1 MFLLHKAVR
10 QDQGHGFLRKT
21 KLGLLSGIVLTGA
34 FSSLFL
40 SGVVSADEQPN
51 TSTTSNIVQTPPS
64 APNNQFE
71 TETVHTVKETEQKAK
86 VEDVKALGVSVTQT
100 ETENVGK
107 AQTPSEV
114 EPLRTTAEEK
124 VDAQIRD
131 LESAKAEQEQ
141 VKADR
146 AKIDEF
152 KTTFINANY
161 IKVKAR
167 VISQVNSRDID
178 EDVSKEST
186 VSPITSSSG
195 EIRYLKANELDLTDT
210 QGLYSAVSKPT
221 TEEVTETFVK
231 MPTNLGVTNNYAT
244 NRINIGYPARIVE
257 LTPNTVYS
265 YTITPRSNSVLSSVY
280 GIGSIE
286 TTAKF
291 EYTLPE
297 ETKLYATFSS
307 KPVETHVI
315 IKNLTRR
322 AENHTDFIGYTRT
335 YTYKDK
341 QGNIIPIKDLYAKFL
356 DVQGFK
362 GKGVITSSDIPK
374 SKLSEFEL
382 RSVGADYTYRQETSL
397 LGENTISQKEY
408 IASKVVPNKRNQ
420 FTPRIV
426 YASNLQ
432 RVELTDTEKAINGVS
447 RTFHT
452 VTYTE
457 VQNKGLVT
465 QKFVNEQGVEIAPS
479 VKSELKEVGSDVS
492 LTHPT
497 DLDFENKR
505 YTFKEQ
511 DKQDI
516 TEIVKGET
524 VITYV
529 YKQKYENNLPPVET
543 ETKIPITTTYVED
556 KTIDYGTEIVES
568 NGSEGKI
575 VTTTPK
581 IVNELDGT
589 VTDGKPTEKETPM
602 VPKVVKV
609 GTKPKVVETPIEF
622 TTTYEADPTKEVGVT
637 EVKVAGVLGKT
648 ITTTTYTF
656 DPDTWRVT
664 VNPSTETREEPTNKV
679 VLVGTKPSVTTTP
692 IPIETE
698 VISDLD
704 LFEGEEIEVSK
715 GKEGLTTV
723 TVNHELDRA
732 TGKVTDLPP
741 VTTVTPMEKRI
752 VHVGT
757 KKRLANVITHYYKVG
772 TTEKI
777 HEDEIQRDLEVG
789 SPYKTGADFPE
800 VVEVSHT
807 NQTRTET
814 LTTTVYKLVE
824 TPNTATGILSREG
837 AEVVYYFKPVVTTE
851 VLQKNPT
858 DAPKVELEEY
868 TQPIG
873 TSGEPL
879 VNTEVEFSGGV
890 VPNYAPKVDLGEYTQ
905 PIGTSGEPETHSNST
920 YLKPLGTNGDPLVN
934 TEVEFTGGVT
944 PNEVPKLDV
953 PTYDNGTVP
962 NTSPIK
968 ELDEFKG
975 GVNPFD
981 APTLD
986 KPEFKGGVTPFD
998 APTLNKPEL
1007 KVPEKP
1013 QNAPKQPKTPTEG
1026 KTTPTLNEPL
1036 KEQKRASES
1045 KPTLPNT
1052 GTSESDLVISS
1063 LGVLGIL
1070 GLLGFS
1076 KWKKSSDLEN

>member
-1 MFLLHKAVR
+1 VFLLHKAVK
-10 QDQGHGFLRKT
+10 QEKGHGYLRKT
-21 KLGLLSGIVLTGA
+21 KLGLLSGIILTTALG
-34 FSSLFL
+34 SLFL
-40 SGVVSADEQPN
+40 NGIVSADEQPN
-51 TSTTSNIVQTPPS
+51 SSTPPNAAQTPPS
-64 APNNQFE
+64 
-71 TETVHTVKETEQKAK
+71 ETVVQSEYETSTTHTVKETELKAK
-86 VEDVKALGVSVTQT
+86 VEEVKALGVKVTET
-100 ETENVGK
+100 PTENVGV
-107 AQTPSEV
+107 ANSSSEV
-114 EPLRTTAEEK
+114 THLRTTAEEK
-124 VDAQIRD
+124 VDSQIRD

-146 AKIDEF
+146 TKIDEF
-152 KTTFINANY
+152 KNTLINANY

-167 VISQVNSRDID
+167 LVSQVNSRDID
-178 EDVSKEST
+178 EDVSKEAS

-195 EIRYLKANELDLTDT
+195 EIRYLKANELELTDS
-210 QGLYSAVSKPT
+210 QGLYNAVSKPT
-221 TEEVTETFVK
+221 TEEVTETFIKVPDRIGITDK
-231 MPTNLGVTNNYAT
+231 YAT
-244 NRINIGYPARIVE
+244 NRVNIGYPARIVE

-265 YTITPRSNSVLSSVY
+265 YTITPRSDSVLSSIY

-356 DVQGFK
+356 DIQGFK

-382 RSVGADYTYRQETSL
+382 RSAGADYTYRQETSL

-426 YASNLQ
+426 YASNIQ

-479 VKSELKEVGSDVS
+479 VKSELKEVGSEVS

-581 IVNELDGT
+581 IVNELDGI

-609 GTKPKVVETPIEF
+609 GTKPKVVET
-622 TTTYEADPTKEVGVT
+622 TTPYTTRYVEDNTKDKDYREVTRTG
-637 EVKVAGVLGKT
+637 KAGKT
-648 ITTTTYTF
+648 TTTTTYTLN
-656 DPDTWRVT
+656 PNTGAVT
-664 VNPSTETREEPTNKV
+664 SNEPTTITEEAV
-679 VLVGTKPSVTTTP
+679 EEVIIVGTKPTVVETTTP
-692 IPIETE
+692 YTTRYVEDNTKDKDYREVTRPGKAGKTTTTTTYTLDPNTGAVTPNEPTTITEEAVEE
-698 VISDLD
+698 VI
-704 LFEGEEIEVSK
+704 
-715 GKEGLTTV
+715 T
-723 TVNHELDRA
+723 
-732 TGKVTDLPP
+732 
-741 VTTVTPMEKRI
+741 
-752 VHVGT
+752 VGT
-757 KKRLANVITHYYKVG
+757 KPKV
-772 TTEKI
+772 E
-777 HEDEIQRDLEVG
+777 
-789 SPYKTGADFPE
+789 
-800 VVEVSHT
+800 
-807 NQTRTET
+807 
-814 LTTTVYKLVE
+814 
-824 TPNTATGILSREG
+824 
-837 AEVVYYFKPVVTTE
+837 
-851 VLQKNPT
+851 
-858 DAPKVELEEY
+858 APKVE
-868 TQPIG
+868 TPK
-873 TSGEPL
+873 
-879 VNTEVEFSGGV
+879 VETPKV
-890 VPNYAPKVDLGEYTQ
+890 ETPKVETPKVETPKVETPKVETPKVETPKVEAPKV
-905 PIGTSGEPETHSNST
+905 ETP
-920 YLKPLGTNGDPLVN
+920 K
-934 TEVEFTGGVT
+934 VET
-944 PNEVPKLDV
+944 PKVETPKVETPKVETPKVETPKVETPKVETPKVETPKVEVPK
-953 PTYDNGTVP
+953 
-962 NTSPIK
+962 S
-968 ELDEFKG
+968 
-975 GVNPFD
+975 
-981 APTLD
+981 
-986 KPEFKGGVTPFD
+986 
-998 APTLNKPEL
+998 
-1007 KVPEKP
+1007 
-1013 QNAPKQPKTPTEG
+1013 KTPTEQST
-1026 KTTPTLNEPL
+1026 KETSQIPTSVAS
-1036 KEQKRASES
+1036 KREE
-1045 KPTLPNT
+1045 LPNT
-1052 GTSESDLVISS
+1052 GTEDHANLV
-1063 LGVLGIL
+1063 VL
-1070 GLLGFS
+1070 GLLGVLSGFGFLAH
-1076 KWKKSSDLEN
+1076 KKKEVEK

>member
-1 MFLLHKAVR
+1 MFLLHKAVK
-10 QDQGHGFLRKT
+10 QEKGHGYLRKT
-21 KLGLLSGIVLTGA
+21 KLGLLSGIILTTALG
-34 FSSLFL
+34 SLFL
-40 SGVVSADEQPN
+40 NGIVSADEQPN
-51 TSTTSNIVQTPPS
+51 SSTPPNAAQTPPS
-64 APNNQFE
+64 
-71 TETVHTVKETEQKAK
+71 ETVVQSEYETSTTHTVKETELKAK
-86 VEDVKALGVSVTQT
+86 VEEVKALGVKVTET
-100 ETENVGK
+100 PTENVGV
-107 AQTPSEV
+107 ANSSSEV
-114 EPLRTTAEEK
+114 THLRATAEEK

-146 AKIDEF
+146 VKIDEF
-152 KTTFINANY
+152 KNTFINANY

-167 VISQVNSRDID
+167 LVSQVNSRDID
-178 EDVSKEST
+178 EDVSKEAS
-186 VSPITSSSG
+186 VSPITSSNG
-195 EIRYLKANELDLTDT
+195 ELHYLKANELELTDS
-210 QGLYSAVSKPT
+210 QGLYNAVSKPT
-221 TEEVTETFVK
+221 TEEVTETFIKVPARIGITDK
-231 MPTNLGVTNNYAT
+231 YAT
-244 NRINIGYPARIVE
+244 NRVNIGYPARIVE

-265 YTITPRSNSVLSSVY
+265 YTITPRSDSVLSSIY

-297 ETKLYATFSS
+297 KTKLYATFSS

-479 VKSELKEVGSDVS
+479 VKSELKEVGSEVS

-556 KTIDYGTEIVES
+556 KTIDYGKEIVES

-609 GTKPKVVETPIEF
+609 GTKPTVVET
-622 TTTYEADPTKEVGVT
+622 TTPYTTRYVEDNTKDKDYREVTRPG
-637 EVKVAGVLGKT
+637 KSGKT
-648 ITTTTYTF
+648 TTTTTYTLN
-656 DPDTWRVT
+656 PNTGAVT
-664 VNPSTETREEPTNKV
+664 SNEPTMITEEAV
-679 VLVGTKPSVTTTP
+679 EEVITVGTKPKVVETTTP
-692 IPIETE
+692 YTTRYVEDSTKDKDYREVTKPGKSGKTTTTTTYTLDPNTGAVTPNEPTTITEEAVEE
-698 VISDLD
+698 VI
-704 LFEGEEIEVSK
+704 
-715 GKEGLTTV
+715 T
-723 TVNHELDRA
+723 
-732 TGKVTDLPP
+732 
-741 VTTVTPMEKRI
+741 
-752 VHVGT
+752 VGT
-757 KKRLANVITHYYKVG
+757 KPKV
-772 TTEKI
+772 E
-777 HEDEIQRDLEVG
+777 
-789 SPYKTGADFPE
+789 
-800 VVEVSHT
+800 
-807 NQTRTET
+807 
-814 LTTTVYKLVE
+814 
-824 TPNTATGILSREG
+824 
-837 AEVVYYFKPVVTTE
+837 
-851 VLQKNPT
+851 
-858 DAPKVELEEY
+858 APKVE
-868 TQPIG
+868 TPK
-873 TSGEPL
+873 
-879 VNTEVEFSGGV
+879 VETPKV
-890 VPNYAPKVDLGEYTQ
+890 ETPKVETPKVETPKVETPKVETPKVETPKVETPKVEAPKVEA
-905 PIGTSGEPETHSNST
+905 P
-920 YLKPLGTNGDPLVN
+920 K
-934 TEVEFTGGVT
+934 VEAPKVEA
-944 PNEVPKLDV
+944 PKVEAPKIEVPK
-953 PTYDNGTVP
+953 
-962 NTSPIK
+962 S
-968 ELDEFKG
+968 
-975 GVNPFD
+975 
-981 APTLD
+981 
-986 KPEFKGGVTPFD
+986 
-998 APTLNKPEL
+998 
-1007 KVPEKP
+1007 
-1013 QNAPKQPKTPTEG
+1013 KTPTEQST
-1026 KTTPTLNEPL
+1026 KETSQIPTSVAS
-1036 KEQKRASES
+1036 KREE
-1045 KPTLPNT
+1045 LPNT
-1052 GTSESDLVISS
+1052 GTEDHANLV
-1063 LGVLGIL
+1063 VL
-1070 GLLGFS
+1070 GLLGVLSGFGFLAH
-1076 KWKKSSDLEN
+1076 KKKEVEK

>member
-1 MFLLHKAVR
+1 MFLLHKAVK
-10 QDQGHGFLRKT
+10 QEKGHGYLRKT
-21 KLGLLSGIVLTGA
+21 KLGLLSGIILTTALG
-34 FSSLFL
+34 SLFL
-40 SGVVSADEQPN
+40 NGIVSADEQPN
-51 TSTTSNIVQTPPS
+51 SSTPPNAAQTPPS
-64 APNNQFE
+64 
-71 TETVHTVKETEQKAK
+71 ETVVQSEYETSTTHTVKETELKAK
-86 VEDVKALGVSVTQT
+86 VEEVKASGVKVTET
-100 ETENVGK
+100 PTENVGV
-107 AQTPSEV
+107 ANSSSEV
-114 EPLRTTAEEK
+114 THLRATAEEK

-146 AKIDEF
+146 TKIDEF
-152 KTTFINANY
+152 KNTLINANY

-167 VISQVNSRDID
+167 LVSQVNSRDID
-178 EDVSKEST
+178 EDVSKEAS

-195 EIRYLKANELDLTDT
+195 EIRYLKANELELTDS
-210 QGLYSAVSKPT
+210 QGLYNAVSKPT
-221 TEEVTETFVK
+221 TEEVTETFIKVPDRIGITDK
-231 MPTNLGVTNNYAT
+231 YAT
-244 NRINIGYPARIVE
+244 NRVNIGYPARIVE

-265 YTITPRSNSVLSSVY
+265 YTITPRSDSVLSSIY

-382 RSVGADYTYRQETSL
+382 RSAGADYTYRQETSL

-426 YASNLQ
+426 YASNIQ

-479 VKSELKEVGSDVS
+479 VKSELKEVGSEVS

-581 IVNELDGT
+581 IVNELDGI
-589 VTDGKPTEKETPM
+589 VADGKPTEKETPM

-609 GTKPKVVETPIEF
+609 GTKPTVVET
-622 TTTYEADPTKEVGVT
+622 TTPYTTRYVEDNTKDKDYREVTRTG
-637 EVKVAGVLGKT
+637 KAGKT
-648 ITTTTYTF
+648 TTTTTYTLN
-656 DPDTWRVT
+656 PNTGAVT
-664 VNPSTETREEPTNKV
+664 SNEPTTITEEAV
-679 VLVGTKPSVTTTP
+679 EEVITVGTKP
-692 IPIETE
+692 
-698 VISDLD
+698 
-704 LFEGEEIEVSK
+704 
-715 GKEGLTTV
+715 
-723 TVNHELDRA
+723 
-732 TGKVTDLPP
+732 KV
-741 VTTVTPMEKRI
+741 E
-752 VHVGT
+752 
-757 KKRLANVITHYYKVG
+757 
-772 TTEKI
+772 
-777 HEDEIQRDLEVG
+777 
-789 SPYKTGADFPE
+789 
-800 VVEVSHT
+800 
-807 NQTRTET
+807 
-814 LTTTVYKLVE
+814 
-824 TPNTATGILSREG
+824 
-837 AEVVYYFKPVVTTE
+837 
-851 VLQKNPT
+851 
-858 DAPKVELEEY
+858 APKVE
-868 TQPIG
+868 T
-873 TSGEPL
+873 
-879 VNTEVEFSGGV
+879 
-890 VPNYAPKVDLGEYTQ
+890 PKV
-905 PIGTSGEPETHSNST
+905 ETP
-920 YLKPLGTNGDPLVN
+920 K
-934 TEVEFTGGVT
+934 VET
-944 PNEVPKLDV
+944 PKVETPKVEMPKVETPKVETPKVESPKVESPKVETPKVETPKVETPKVETPKVETPKVEVPK
-953 PTYDNGTVP
+953 
-962 NTSPIK
+962 S
-968 ELDEFKG
+968 
-975 GVNPFD
+975 
-981 APTLD
+981 
-986 KPEFKGGVTPFD
+986 
-998 APTLNKPEL
+998 
-1007 KVPEKP
+1007 
-1013 QNAPKQPKTPTEG
+1013 KTPTEQST
-1026 KTTPTLNEPL
+1026 KETSQIPTSVAS
-1036 KEQKRASES
+1036 KREE
-1045 KPTLPNT
+1045 LPNT
-1052 GTSESDLVISS
+1052 GTEDHANLV
-1063 LGVLGIL
+1063 VL
-1070 GLLGFS
+1070 GLLGVLSGFGFLAH
-1076 KWKKSSDLEN
+1076 KKKEVEK

>member
-1 MFLLHKAVR
+1 MFLLHKAVK
-10 QDQGHGFLRKT
+10 QEKGHGYLRKT
-21 KLGLLSGIVLTGA
+21 KLGLLSGIILTTALG
-34 FSSLFL
+34 SLCL
-40 SGVVSADEQPN
+40 NGIVSADEQPN
-51 TSTTSNIVQTPPS
+51 SSTPPNAAQTPPS
-64 APNNQFE
+64 
-71 TETVHTVKETEQKAK
+71 ETVVQSEYETSTTHTVKETELKAK
-86 VEDVKALGVSVTQT
+86 VEEVKALGVKVTET
-100 ETENVGK
+100 PTENVGV
-107 AQTPSEV
+107 ANSSSEV
-114 EPLRTTAEEK
+114 THLRTTAEEK
-124 VDAQIRD
+124 VDSQIRD

-146 AKIDEF
+146 TKIDEF
-152 KTTFINANY
+152 KNTLINANY

-167 VISQVNSRDID
+167 LVSQVNSRDID
-178 EDVSKEST
+178 EDVSKEAS

-195 EIRYLKANELDLTDT
+195 EIRYLKANELELTDS
-210 QGLYSAVSKPT
+210 QGLYNAVSKPT
-221 TEEVTETFVK
+221 TEEVTETFIKVPDRIGITDK
-231 MPTNLGVTNNYAT
+231 YAT
-244 NRINIGYPARIVE
+244 NRVNIGYPARIVE

-265 YTITPRSNSVLSSVY
+265 YTITPRSDSVLSSIY

-356 DVQGFK
+356 DVQGFQ

-382 RSVGADYTYRQETSL
+382 RSAGADYTYRQETSL

-426 YASNLQ
+426 YASNIQ

-479 VKSELKEVGSDVS
+479 VKSELKEVGSEVS

-556 KTIDYGTEIVES
+556 KTIDYGKEIVES

-609 GTKPKVVETPIEF
+609 GTKPTVVET
-622 TTTYEADPTKEVGVT
+622 TTPYTTRYVEDNTKDKDYREVTKSG
-637 EVKVAGVLGKT
+637 KAGKT
-648 ITTTTYTF
+648 TTTTTYTL
-656 DPDTWRVT
+656 DPNTGAVT
-664 VNPSTETREEPTNKV
+664 SNEPTTITEEAV
-679 VLVGTKPSVTTTP
+679 EEVITVGTKPTVVERSIPYTTRYVEDNTKDKDYREVTRPGKAGKTTTTTTYTLNPNTGAVTSNEPTMITEEAVEEVITVGTKPKVVETTTP
-692 IPIETE
+692 YTTRYVEDNTKDKDYREVTRPGKAGKTTTTTTYTLNPNTGAVTPNEPTTITEEAVEE
-698 VISDLD
+698 VI
-704 LFEGEEIEVSK
+704 
-715 GKEGLTTV
+715 T
-723 TVNHELDRA
+723 
-732 TGKVTDLPP
+732 
-741 VTTVTPMEKRI
+741 
-752 VHVGT
+752 VGT
-757 KKRLANVITHYYKVG
+757 KPKV
-772 TTEKI
+772 E
-777 HEDEIQRDLEVG
+777 
-789 SPYKTGADFPE
+789 
-800 VVEVSHT
+800 
-807 NQTRTET
+807 
-814 LTTTVYKLVE
+814 
-824 TPNTATGILSREG
+824 
-837 AEVVYYFKPVVTTE
+837 
-851 VLQKNPT
+851 
-858 DAPKVELEEY
+858 APKVE
-868 TQPIG
+868 T
-873 TSGEPL
+873 
-879 VNTEVEFSGGV
+879 
-890 VPNYAPKVDLGEYTQ
+890 PKV
-905 PIGTSGEPETHSNST
+905 ETP
-920 YLKPLGTNGDPLVN
+920 K
-934 TEVEFTGGVT
+934 VET
-944 PNEVPKLDV
+944 PKVETPKVETPKVETPKVETPKVETPKVETPKVETPKVETPKVETPKVETPKVETPKVETPKVEVPK
-953 PTYDNGTVP
+953 
-962 NTSPIK
+962 S
-968 ELDEFKG
+968 
-975 GVNPFD
+975 
-981 APTLD
+981 
-986 KPEFKGGVTPFD
+986 
-998 APTLNKPEL
+998 
-1007 KVPEKP
+1007 
-1013 QNAPKQPKTPTEG
+1013 KTPTEQST
-1026 KTTPTLNEPL
+1026 KETSQIPTSVVS
-1036 KEQKRASES
+1036 KREE
-1045 KPTLPNT
+1045 LPNT
-1052 GTSESDLVISS
+1052 GTEDHANLV
-1063 LGVLGIL
+1063 VL
-1070 GLLGFS
+1070 GLLGVLSGFGFLAH
-1076 KWKKSSDLEN
+1076 KKKEVEK

>member
-1 MFLLHKAVR
+1 MFLLHKAVK
-10 QDQGHGFLRKT
+10 QEKGHGYLRKT
-21 KLGLLSGIVLTGA
+21 KLGLLSGIILTTALG
-34 FSSLFL
+34 SLFL
-40 SGVVSADEQPN
+40 NGIVSADEQPN
-51 TSTTSNIVQTPPS
+51 SSTPPNAAQTPPS
-64 APNNQFE
+64 
-71 TETVHTVKETEQKAK
+71 ETVVQSEYETSTTHTVKETELKAK
-86 VEDVKALGVSVTQT
+86 VEEVKALGVKVTET
-100 ETENVGK
+100 PTENVGV
-107 AQTPSEV
+107 ANSSSEV
-114 EPLRTTAEEK
+114 THLRTTAEEK
-124 VDAQIRD
+124 VDSQIRD

-146 AKIDEF
+146 TKIDEF
-152 KTTFINANY
+152 KNTLINANY

-167 VISQVNSRDID
+167 LVSQVNSRDID
-178 EDVSKEST
+178 EDVSKEAS

-195 EIRYLKANELDLTDT
+195 EIRYLKANELELTDS
-210 QGLYSAVSKPT
+210 QGLYNAVSKPT
-221 TEEVTETFVK
+221 TEEVTETFIKVPDRIGITDK
-231 MPTNLGVTNNYAT
+231 YAT
-244 NRINIGYPARIVE
+244 NRVNIGYPARIVE

-265 YTITPRSNSVLSSVY
+265 YTITPRSDSVLSSIY

-356 DVQGFK
+356 DIQGFK

-382 RSVGADYTYRQETSL
+382 RSAGADYTYRQETSL

-426 YASNLQ
+426 YASNIQ

-479 VKSELKEVGSDVS
+479 VKSELKEVGSEVS

-589 VTDGKPTEKETPM
+589 VTDGKSTEKETPM

-609 GTKPKVVETPIEF
+609 GTKPTVVET
-622 TTTYEADPTKEVGVT
+622 TTPYTTRYVEDNTKDKDYREVTKSG
-637 EVKVAGVLGKT
+637 KAGKT
-648 ITTTTYTF
+648 TTTTTYTLN
-656 DPDTWRVT
+656 PNTGAVT
-664 VNPSTETREEPTNKV
+664 SNEPTMITEEAV
-679 VLVGTKPSVTTTP
+679 EEVITVGTKPTVVETTTP
-692 IPIETE
+692 YTTRYVEDNTKDKDYREVTRPGKSGKTTTTTTYTLDPNTGAVTPNEPTTITEEAVEE
-698 VISDLD
+698 VI
-704 LFEGEEIEVSK
+704 
-715 GKEGLTTV
+715 T
-723 TVNHELDRA
+723 
-732 TGKVTDLPP
+732 
-741 VTTVTPMEKRI
+741 
-752 VHVGT
+752 VGT
-757 KKRLANVITHYYKVG
+757 KPKV
-772 TTEKI
+772 E
-777 HEDEIQRDLEVG
+777 
-789 SPYKTGADFPE
+789 
-800 VVEVSHT
+800 
-807 NQTRTET
+807 
-814 LTTTVYKLVE
+814 
-824 TPNTATGILSREG
+824 
-837 AEVVYYFKPVVTTE
+837 
-851 VLQKNPT
+851 
-858 DAPKVELEEY
+858 APKVE
-868 TQPIG
+868 TPK
-873 TSGEPL
+873 
-879 VNTEVEFSGGV
+879 VETPKV
-890 VPNYAPKVDLGEYTQ
+890 ETPKVETPKVEAPK
-905 PIGTSGEPETHSNST
+905 I
-920 YLKPLGTNGDPLVN
+920 
-934 TEVEFTGGVT
+934 
-944 PNEVPKLDV
+944 EVPK
-953 PTYDNGTVP
+953 
-962 NTSPIK
+962 S
-968 ELDEFKG
+968 
-975 GVNPFD
+975 
-981 APTLD
+981 
-986 KPEFKGGVTPFD
+986 
-998 APTLNKPEL
+998 
-1007 KVPEKP
+1007 
-1013 QNAPKQPKTPTEG
+1013 KTPTEQST
-1026 KTTPTLNEPL
+1026 KETSQIPTSVAS
-1036 KEQKRASES
+1036 KREE
-1045 KPTLPNT
+1045 LPNT
-1052 GTSESDLVISS
+1052 GTEDHANLV
-1063 LGVLGIL
+1063 VL
-1070 GLLGFS
+1070 GLLGVLSGFGFLAH
-1076 KWKKSSDLEN
+1076 KKKEVEK

>member
-1 MFLLHKAVR
+1 MFLLHKAVK
-10 QDQGHGFLRKT
+10 QEKGHGYLRKT
-21 KLGLLSGIVLTGA
+21 KLGLLSGIILTTALG
-34 FSSLFL
+34 SLFL
-40 SGVVSADEQPN
+40 NGIVSADEQPN
-51 TSTTSNIVQTPPS
+51 SSTPPNAAQTPPS
-64 APNNQFE
+64 
-71 TETVHTVKETEQKAK
+71 ETVVQSEYETSTTHTVKETELKAK
-86 VEDVKALGVSVTQT
+86 VEEVKALGVKVTET
-100 ETENVGK
+100 PTENVGV
-107 AQTPSEV
+107 ANSSSEV
-114 EPLRTTAEEK
+114 THLRTTAEEK
-124 VDAQIRD
+124 VDSQIRD

-146 AKIDEF
+146 TKIDEF
-152 KTTFINANY
+152 KNTLINANY

-167 VISQVNSRDID
+167 LVSQVNSRDID
-178 EDVSKEST
+178 EDVSKEAS

-195 EIRYLKANELDLTDT
+195 EIRYLKANELELTDS
-210 QGLYSAVSKPT
+210 QGLYNAVSKPT
-221 TEEVTETFVK
+221 TEEVTETFIKVPDRIGITDK
-231 MPTNLGVTNNYAT
+231 YAT
-244 NRINIGYPARIVE
+244 NRVNIGYPARIVE

-265 YTITPRSNSVLSSVY
+265 YTITPRSDSVLSSIY

-356 DVQGFK
+356 DIQGFK

-382 RSVGADYTYRQETSL
+382 RSAGADYTYRQETSL

-426 YASNLQ
+426 YASNIQ

-479 VKSELKEVGSDVS
+479 VKSELKEVGSEVS

-589 VTDGKPTEKETPM
+589 VTDGKSTEKETPM

-609 GTKPKVVETPIEF
+609 GTKPTVVET
-622 TTTYEADPTKEVGVT
+622 TTPYTTRYVEDNTKDKDYREVT
-637 EVKVAGVLGKT
+637 KSGKT
-648 ITTTTYTF
+648 GKTTTTTTYTLN
-656 DPDTWRVT
+656 PNTGAVT
-664 VNPSTETREEPTNKV
+664 SNEPTMITEEAV
-679 VLVGTKPSVTTTP
+679 EEVITVGTKPTVVETTTP
-692 IPIETE
+692 YTTRYVEDNTKDKDYREVTKSGKSGKTTTTTTYTLNPNTGAVTSNEPTTITEEAVEE
-698 VISDLD
+698 VI
-704 LFEGEEIEVSK
+704 
-715 GKEGLTTV
+715 T
-723 TVNHELDRA
+723 
-732 TGKVTDLPP
+732 
-741 VTTVTPMEKRI
+741 
-752 VHVGT
+752 VGT
-757 KKRLANVITHYYKVG
+757 KPKVVETTTPYTTRYVEDNTKDKDYREVTRTGKAGKTTTTITYTLDPNTGAVTPNEPTTITEEAVEEVITVG
-772 TTEKI
+772 TK
-777 HEDEIQRDLEVG
+777 
-789 SPYKTGADFPE
+789 PK
-800 VVEVSHT
+800 VE
-807 NQTRTET
+807 
-814 LTTTVYKLVE
+814 
-824 TPNTATGILSREG
+824 
-837 AEVVYYFKPVVTTE
+837 
-851 VLQKNPT
+851 
-858 DAPKVELEEY
+858 APKVE
-868 TQPIG
+868 TPK
-873 TSGEPL
+873 
-879 VNTEVEFSGGV
+879 VETPKV
-890 VPNYAPKVDLGEYTQ
+890 ETPKVETPKVETPKVETPKVETPKVETPKVERPKVETPKVEAPKVEA
-905 PIGTSGEPETHSNST
+905 PKI
-920 YLKPLGTNGDPLVN
+920 
-934 TEVEFTGGVT
+934 
-944 PNEVPKLDV
+944 EVPK
-953 PTYDNGTVP
+953 
-962 NTSPIK
+962 S
-968 ELDEFKG
+968 
-975 GVNPFD
+975 
-981 APTLD
+981 
-986 KPEFKGGVTPFD
+986 
-998 APTLNKPEL
+998 
-1007 KVPEKP
+1007 
-1013 QNAPKQPKTPTEG
+1013 KTPTEQST
-1026 KTTPTLNEPL
+1026 KETSQIPTSVAS
-1036 KEQKRASES
+1036 KREE
-1045 KPTLPNT
+1045 LPNT
-1052 GTSESDLVISS
+1052 GTEDHDNLV
-1063 LGVLGIL
+1063 VL
-1070 GLLGFS
+1070 GLLGVLSGFGFLAH
-1076 KWKKSSDLEN
+1076 KKKEVEK

>member
-1 MFLLHKAVR
+1 MFLLHKAVK
-10 QDQGHGFLRKT
+10 QEKGHGYLRKT
-21 KLGLLSGIVLTGA
+21 KLGLLSGIILTTALG
-34 FSSLFL
+34 SLFL
-40 SGVVSADEQPN
+40 NGIVSADEQPN
-51 TSTTSNIVQTPPS
+51 SSTPPNAAQTPPS
-64 APNNQFE
+64 
-71 TETVHTVKETEQKAK
+71 ETVVQSEYETSTTHTVKETELKAK
-86 VEDVKALGVSVTQT
+86 VEEVKALGVKVTET
-100 ETENVGK
+100 PTENVGV
-107 AQTPSEV
+107 ANSSSEV
-114 EPLRTTAEEK
+114 THLRATAEEK

-146 AKIDEF
+146 VKIDEF
-152 KTTFINANY
+152 KNTFINANY

-167 VISQVNSRDID
+167 LVSQVNSRDID
-178 EDVSKEST
+178 EDVSKEAS
-186 VSPITSSSG
+186 VSPITSSNG
-195 EIRYLKANELDLTDT
+195 ELHYLKANELELTDS
-210 QGLYSAVSKPT
+210 QGLYNAVSKPT
-221 TEEVTETFVK
+221 TEEVTETFIKVPARIGITDK
-231 MPTNLGVTNNYAT
+231 YAT
-244 NRINIGYPARIVE
+244 NRVNIGYPARIVE

-265 YTITPRSNSVLSSVY
+265 YTITPRSDSVLSSIY
-280 GIGSIE
+280 GNGSID

-297 ETKLYATFSS
+297 KTKLYATFSS

-479 VKSELKEVGSDVS
+479 VKSELKEVGSEVS

-556 KTIDYGTEIVES
+556 KTIDYGKEIVES

-609 GTKPKVVETPIEF
+609 GTKPTVVET
-622 TTTYEADPTKEVGVT
+622 TTPYTTRYVEDNTKDKDYREVTRPG
-637 EVKVAGVLGKT
+637 KSGKT
-648 ITTTTYTF
+648 TTTTTYTLN
-656 DPDTWRVT
+656 PNTGAVT
-664 VNPSTETREEPTNKV
+664 SNEPTMITEEAV
-679 VLVGTKPSVTTTP
+679 EEVITVGTKPKVVETTTP
-692 IPIETE
+692 YTTRYVEDSTKDKDYREVTRPGKSGKTTTTTTYTLDPNTGAVTPNEPTTITEEAVEE
-698 VISDLD
+698 VI
-704 LFEGEEIEVSK
+704 
-715 GKEGLTTV
+715 T
-723 TVNHELDRA
+723 
-732 TGKVTDLPP
+732 
-741 VTTVTPMEKRI
+741 
-752 VHVGT
+752 VGT
-757 KKRLANVITHYYKVG
+757 KPKV
-772 TTEKI
+772 E
-777 HEDEIQRDLEVG
+777 
-789 SPYKTGADFPE
+789 
-800 VVEVSHT
+800 
-807 NQTRTET
+807 
-814 LTTTVYKLVE
+814 
-824 TPNTATGILSREG
+824 
-837 AEVVYYFKPVVTTE
+837 
-851 VLQKNPT
+851 
-858 DAPKVELEEY
+858 APKVE
-868 TQPIG
+868 TPK
-873 TSGEPL
+873 
-879 VNTEVEFSGGV
+879 VETPKV
-890 VPNYAPKVDLGEYTQ
+890 ETPKVETPKVETPKVEAPKV
-905 PIGTSGEPETHSNST
+905 ETP
-920 YLKPLGTNGDPLVN
+920 K
-934 TEVEFTGGVT
+934 VET
-944 PNEVPKLDV
+944 PKVEAPKVEAPKVEAPKVEAPKVEAPKIEVPK
-953 PTYDNGTVP
+953 
-962 NTSPIK
+962 S
-968 ELDEFKG
+968 
-975 GVNPFD
+975 
-981 APTLD
+981 
-986 KPEFKGGVTPFD
+986 
-998 APTLNKPEL
+998 
-1007 KVPEKP
+1007 
-1013 QNAPKQPKTPTEG
+1013 KTPTEQST
-1026 KTTPTLNEPL
+1026 KETSQIPTSVAS
-1036 KEQKRASES
+1036 KREE
-1045 KPTLPNT
+1045 LPNT
-1052 GTSESDLVISS
+1052 GTEDHANLV
-1063 LGVLGIL
+1063 VL
-1070 GLLGFS
+1070 GLLGVLSGFGFLAH
-1076 KWKKSSDLEN
+1076 KKKEVEK

>member
-1 MFLLHKAVR
+1 MFLLHKAVK
-10 QDQGHGFLRKT
+10 QEKGHGYLRKT
-21 KLGLLSGIVLTGA
+21 KLGLLSGIILTTALG
-34 FSSLFL
+34 SLFL
-40 SGVVSADEQPN
+40 NGIVSADEQPN
-51 TSTTSNIVQTPPS
+51 SSTPPNAAQTPPS
-64 APNNQFE
+64 
-71 TETVHTVKETEQKAK
+71 ETVVQSEYETSTTHTVKETELKAK
-86 VEDVKALGVSVTQT
+86 VEEVKALGVKVTET
-100 ETENVGK
+100 PTENVGV
-107 AQTPSEV
+107 ANSSSEV
-114 EPLRTTAEEK
+114 THLRTTAEEK

-146 AKIDEF
+146 TKIDEF
-152 KTTFINANY
+152 KNTLINANY

-167 VISQVNSRDID
+167 LVSQVNSRDID
-178 EDVSKEST
+178 EDVSKEAS

-195 EIRYLKANELDLTDT
+195 EIRYLKANELELTDS
-210 QGLYSAVSKPT
+210 QGLYNAVSKPT
-221 TEEVTETFVK
+221 TEEVTETFIKVPARIGITDK
-231 MPTNLGVTNNYAT
+231 YAT
-244 NRINIGYPARIVE
+244 NRVNIGYPARIVE

-265 YTITPRSNSVLSSVY
+265 YTITPRSDSVLSSIY

-297 ETKLYATFSS
+297 KTKLYATFSS

-479 VKSELKEVGSDVS
+479 VKSELKEVGSEVS

-556 KTIDYGTEIVES
+556 KTIDYGKEIVES

-609 GTKPKVVETPIEF
+609 GTKPTVVET
-622 TTTYEADPTKEVGVT
+622 TTPYTTRYVEDNTKDKDYREVTRPG
-637 EVKVAGVLGKT
+637 KSGKT
-648 ITTTTYTF
+648 TTTTTYTLN
-656 DPDTWRVT
+656 PNTGAVT
-664 VNPSTETREEPTNKV
+664 SNEPTMITEEAV
-679 VLVGTKPSVTTTP
+679 EEVITVGTKPKVVETTTP
-692 IPIETE
+692 YTTRYVEDSTKDKDYREVTRPGKSGKTTTTTTYTLDPNTGAVTPNEPTTITEEAVEE
-698 VISDLD
+698 VI
-704 LFEGEEIEVSK
+704 
-715 GKEGLTTV
+715 T
-723 TVNHELDRA
+723 
-732 TGKVTDLPP
+732 
-741 VTTVTPMEKRI
+741 
-752 VHVGT
+752 VGT
-757 KKRLANVITHYYKVG
+757 KPKV
-772 TTEKI
+772 E
-777 HEDEIQRDLEVG
+777 
-789 SPYKTGADFPE
+789 
-800 VVEVSHT
+800 
-807 NQTRTET
+807 
-814 LTTTVYKLVE
+814 
-824 TPNTATGILSREG
+824 
-837 AEVVYYFKPVVTTE
+837 
-851 VLQKNPT
+851 
-858 DAPKVELEEY
+858 APKVE
-868 TQPIG
+868 TPK
-873 TSGEPL
+873 
-879 VNTEVEFSGGV
+879 VETPKV
-890 VPNYAPKVDLGEYTQ
+890 ETPKVETPKVETPKVETPKVETPKVETPKVETPKVEAPKVEA
-905 PIGTSGEPETHSNST
+905 P
-920 YLKPLGTNGDPLVN
+920 K
-934 TEVEFTGGVT
+934 VEAPKVEA
-944 PNEVPKLDV
+944 PKVEAPKIEVPK
-953 PTYDNGTVP
+953 
-962 NTSPIK
+962 S
-968 ELDEFKG
+968 
-975 GVNPFD
+975 
-981 APTLD
+981 
-986 KPEFKGGVTPFD
+986 
-998 APTLNKPEL
+998 
-1007 KVPEKP
+1007 
-1013 QNAPKQPKTPTEG
+1013 KTPTEQST
-1026 KTTPTLNEPL
+1026 KETSQIPTSVAS
-1036 KEQKRASES
+1036 KREE
-1045 KPTLPNT
+1045 LPNT
-1052 GTSESDLVISS
+1052 GTEDHANLV
-1063 LGVLGIL
+1063 VL
-1070 GLLGFS
+1070 GLLGVLSGFGFLAH
-1076 KWKKSSDLEN
+1076 KKKEVEK

>member
-1 MFLLHKAVR
+1 MFLLHKAVK
-10 QDQGHGFLRKT
+10 QEKGHGYLRKT
-21 KLGLLSGIVLTGA
+21 KLGLLSGIILTTALG
-34 FSSLFL
+34 SLCL
-40 SGVVSADEQPN
+40 NGIVSADEQPN
-51 TSTTSNIVQTPPS
+51 SSTPPNAAQTPPS
-64 APNNQFE
+64 
-71 TETVHTVKETEQKAK
+71 ETVVQSEYETSTTHTVKETELKAK
-86 VEDVKALGVSVTQT
+86 VEEVKALGVKVTET
-100 ETENVGK
+100 PTENVGV
-107 AQTPSEV
+107 ANSSSEV
-114 EPLRTTAEEK
+114 THLRTTAEEK
-124 VDAQIRD
+124 VDSQIRD

-146 AKIDEF
+146 TKIDEF
-152 KTTFINANY
+152 KNTLINANY

-167 VISQVNSRDID
+167 LVSQVNSRDID
-178 EDVSKEST
+178 EDVSKEAS

-195 EIRYLKANELDLTDT
+195 EIRYLKANELELTDS
-210 QGLYSAVSKPT
+210 QGLYNAVSKPT
-221 TEEVTETFVK
+221 TEEVTETFIKVPDRIGITDK
-231 MPTNLGVTNNYAT
+231 YAT
-244 NRINIGYPARIVE
+244 NRVNIGYPARIVE

-265 YTITPRSNSVLSSVY
+265 YTITPRSDSVLSSIY

-356 DVQGFK
+356 DVQGFQ

-382 RSVGADYTYRQETSL
+382 RSAGADYTYRQETSL

-426 YASNLQ
+426 YASNIQ

-479 VKSELKEVGSDVS
+479 VKSELKEVGSEVS

-556 KTIDYGTEIVES
+556 KTIDYGKEIVES

-609 GTKPKVVETPIEF
+609 GTKPTVVET
-622 TTTYEADPTKEVGVT
+622 TTPYTTRYVEDNTKDKDYREVTRTG
-637 EVKVAGVLGKT
+637 KAGK
-648 ITTTTYTF
+648 TTTTITYTL
-656 DPDTWRVT
+656 DPNTGAVT
-664 VNPSTETREEPTNKV
+664 PNEPTTITEEAV
-679 VLVGTKPSVTTTP
+679 EEVITVGTKP
-692 IPIETE
+692 
-698 VISDLD
+698 
-704 LFEGEEIEVSK
+704 
-715 GKEGLTTV
+715 
-723 TVNHELDRA
+723 
-732 TGKVTDLPP
+732 KV
-741 VTTVTPMEKRI
+741 E
-752 VHVGT
+752 
-757 KKRLANVITHYYKVG
+757 
-772 TTEKI
+772 
-777 HEDEIQRDLEVG
+777 
-789 SPYKTGADFPE
+789 
-800 VVEVSHT
+800 
-807 NQTRTET
+807 
-814 LTTTVYKLVE
+814 
-824 TPNTATGILSREG
+824 
-837 AEVVYYFKPVVTTE
+837 
-851 VLQKNPT
+851 
-858 DAPKVELEEY
+858 APKVE
-868 TQPIG
+868 TPK
-873 TSGEPL
+873 
-879 VNTEVEFSGGV
+879 VETPKV
-890 VPNYAPKVDLGEYTQ
+890 ETPKVETPKVETPKVETPKVETPKVETPKVEAPKV
-905 PIGTSGEPETHSNST
+905 ETP
-920 YLKPLGTNGDPLVN
+920 K
-934 TEVEFTGGVT
+934 VET
-944 PNEVPKLDV
+944 PKVETPKVKTPKVETPKVETPKVETPKVETPKVETPKVEAPKVETPKVETPKVETPKLETPKVEVPK
-953 PTYDNGTVP
+953 
-962 NTSPIK
+962 S
-968 ELDEFKG
+968 
-975 GVNPFD
+975 
-981 APTLD
+981 
-986 KPEFKGGVTPFD
+986 
-998 APTLNKPEL
+998 
-1007 KVPEKP
+1007 
-1013 QNAPKQPKTPTEG
+1013 KTPTEQST
-1026 KTTPTLNEPL
+1026 KETSQIPTSVAS
-1036 KEQKRASES
+1036 KREE
-1045 KPTLPNT
+1045 LPNT
-1052 GTSESDLVISS
+1052 GTEDHANLV
-1063 LGVLGIL
+1063 VL
-1070 GLLGFS
+1070 GLLGVLSGFGFLAH
-1076 KWKKSSDLEN
+1076 KKKEVEK

>member
-1 MFLLHKAVR
+1 MFLLHKAVK
-10 QDQGHGFLRKT
+10 QEKGHGYLRKT
-21 KLGLLSGIVLTGA
+21 KLGLLSGIILTTALG
-34 FSSLFL
+34 SLFL
-40 SGVVSADEQPN
+40 NGIVSADEQPN
-51 TSTTSNIVQTPPS
+51 SSTPPNAAQTPPS
-64 APNNQFE
+64 
-71 TETVHTVKETEQKAK
+71 ETVVQSEYETSTTHTVKETELKAK
-86 VEDVKALGVSVTQT
+86 VEEVKALGVKVTET
-100 ETENVGK
+100 PTENVGV
-107 AQTPSEV
+107 ANSSSEV
-114 EPLRTTAEEK
+114 THLRTTAEEK
-124 VDAQIRD
+124 VDSQIRD

-146 AKIDEF
+146 TKIDEF
-152 KTTFINANY
+152 KNTLINANY

-167 VISQVNSRDID
+167 LVSQVNSRDID
-178 EDVSKEST
+178 EDVSKEAS

-195 EIRYLKANELDLTDT
+195 EIRYLKANELELTDS
-210 QGLYSAVSKPT
+210 QGLYNAVSKPT
-221 TEEVTETFVK
+221 TEEVTETFIKVPDRIGITDK
-231 MPTNLGVTNNYAT
+231 YAT
-244 NRINIGYPARIVE
+244 NRVNIGYPARIVE

-265 YTITPRSNSVLSSVY
+265 YTITPRSDSVLSSIY

-356 DVQGFK
+356 DIQGFK

-382 RSVGADYTYRQETSL
+382 RSAGADYTYRQETSL

-426 YASNLQ
+426 YASNIQ

-479 VKSELKEVGSDVS
+479 VKSELKEVGSEVS

-589 VTDGKPTEKETPM
+589 VTDGKSTEKETPM

-609 GTKPKVVETPIEF
+609 GTKPTVVET
-622 TTTYEADPTKEVGVT
+622 TTPYTTRYVEDNTKDKDYREVTKSG
-637 EVKVAGVLGKT
+637 KAGKT
-648 ITTTTYTF
+648 TTTTTYTLN
-656 DPDTWRVT
+656 PNTGAVT
-664 VNPSTETREEPTNKV
+664 SNEPTMITEEAV
-679 VLVGTKPSVTTTP
+679 EEVITVGTKPTVVETTTP
-692 IPIETE
+692 YTTRYVEDNTKDKDYREVTRPGKSGKTTTTTTYTLDPNTGAVTPNEPTTITEEAVEE
-698 VISDLD
+698 VI
-704 LFEGEEIEVSK
+704 
-715 GKEGLTTV
+715 T
-723 TVNHELDRA
+723 
-732 TGKVTDLPP
+732 
-741 VTTVTPMEKRI
+741 
-752 VHVGT
+752 VGT
-757 KKRLANVITHYYKVG
+757 KPKV
-772 TTEKI
+772 E
-777 HEDEIQRDLEVG
+777 
-789 SPYKTGADFPE
+789 
-800 VVEVSHT
+800 
-807 NQTRTET
+807 
-814 LTTTVYKLVE
+814 
-824 TPNTATGILSREG
+824 
-837 AEVVYYFKPVVTTE
+837 
-851 VLQKNPT
+851 
-858 DAPKVELEEY
+858 APKVE
-868 TQPIG
+868 T
-873 TSGEPL
+873 
-879 VNTEVEFSGGV
+879 
-890 VPNYAPKVDLGEYTQ
+890 PKV
-905 PIGTSGEPETHSNST
+905 ETP
-920 YLKPLGTNGDPLVN
+920 K
-934 TEVEFTGGVT
+934 VET
-944 PNEVPKLDV
+944 PKVETPKVETPKVETPKVETPKVETPKVETPKVETPKVETPKVEVPK
-953 PTYDNGTVP
+953 
-962 NTSPIK
+962 S
-968 ELDEFKG
+968 
-975 GVNPFD
+975 
-981 APTLD
+981 
-986 KPEFKGGVTPFD
+986 
-998 APTLNKPEL
+998 
-1007 KVPEKP
+1007 
-1013 QNAPKQPKTPTEG
+1013 KTPTEQST
-1026 KTTPTLNEPL
+1026 KETSQIPTSVAS
-1036 KEQKRASES
+1036 KREE
-1045 KPTLPNT
+1045 LPNT
-1052 GTSESDLVISS
+1052 GTEDHANLV
-1063 LGVLGIL
+1063 VL
-1070 GLLGFS
+1070 GLLGVLSGFGFLAH
-1076 KWKKSSDLEN
+1076 KKKEVEK

>member
-1 MFLLHKAVR
+1 MFLLHKAVK
-10 QDQGHGFLRKT
+10 QEKGHGYLRKT
-21 KLGLLSGIVLTGA
+21 KLGLLSGIILTTALG
-34 FSSLFL
+34 SLFL
-40 SGVVSADEQPN
+40 NGIVSADEQPN
-51 TSTTSNIVQTPPS
+51 SSTPPNAAQTPPS
-64 APNNQFE
+64 
-71 TETVHTVKETEQKAK
+71 ETVVQSEYETSTTHTVKETELKAK
-86 VEDVKALGVSVTQT
+86 VEEVKALGVKVTET
-100 ETENVGK
+100 PTENVGV
-107 AQTPSEV
+107 ANSSSEV
-114 EPLRTTAEEK
+114 THLRTTAEEK
-124 VDAQIRD
+124 VDSQIRD

-146 AKIDEF
+146 TKIDEF
-152 KTTFINANY
+152 KNTLINANY

-167 VISQVNSRDID
+167 LVSQVNSRDID
-178 EDVSKEST
+178 EDVSKEAS

-195 EIRYLKANELDLTDT
+195 EIRYLKANELELTDS
-210 QGLYSAVSKPT
+210 QGLYNAVSKPT
-221 TEEVTETFVK
+221 TEEVTETFIKVPDRIGITDK
-231 MPTNLGVTNNYAT
+231 YAT
-244 NRINIGYPARIVE
+244 NRVNIGYPARIVE

-265 YTITPRSNSVLSSVY
+265 YTITPRSDSVLSSIY

-356 DVQGFK
+356 DIQGFK

-382 RSVGADYTYRQETSL
+382 RSAGADYTYRQETSL

-426 YASNLQ
+426 YASNIQ

-479 VKSELKEVGSDVS
+479 VKSELKEVGSEVS

-556 KTIDYGTEIVES
+556 KTIDYGKEIVES

-589 VTDGKPTEKETPM
+589 VTDGKSTEKETPM

-609 GTKPKVVETPIEF
+609 GTKPTVVET
-622 TTTYEADPTKEVGVT
+622 TTPYTTRYVEDNTKDKDYREVTKSG
-637 EVKVAGVLGKT
+637 KAGKT
-648 ITTTTYTF
+648 TTTTTYTLN
-656 DPDTWRVT
+656 PNTGAVT
-664 VNPSTETREEPTNKV
+664 SNEPTMITEEAV
-679 VLVGTKPSVTTTP
+679 EEVITVGTKPTVVETTTP
-692 IPIETE
+692 YTTRYVEDNTKDKDYREVTRPGKSGKTTTTTTYTLDPNTGAVTPNEPTTITEEAVEE
-698 VISDLD
+698 VI
-704 LFEGEEIEVSK
+704 
-715 GKEGLTTV
+715 T
-723 TVNHELDRA
+723 
-732 TGKVTDLPP
+732 
-741 VTTVTPMEKRI
+741 
-752 VHVGT
+752 VGT
-757 KKRLANVITHYYKVG
+757 KPKV
-772 TTEKI
+772 E
-777 HEDEIQRDLEVG
+777 
-789 SPYKTGADFPE
+789 
-800 VVEVSHT
+800 
-807 NQTRTET
+807 
-814 LTTTVYKLVE
+814 
-824 TPNTATGILSREG
+824 
-837 AEVVYYFKPVVTTE
+837 
-851 VLQKNPT
+851 
-858 DAPKVELEEY
+858 APKVE
-868 TQPIG
+868 TPK
-873 TSGEPL
+873 
-879 VNTEVEFSGGV
+879 VETPKV
-890 VPNYAPKVDLGEYTQ
+890 ETPKVETPKVETPKVETPKVETPKVETPKVEAPKVEA
-905 PIGTSGEPETHSNST
+905 PKVETP
-920 YLKPLGTNGDPLVN
+920 K
-934 TEVEFTGGVT
+934 VET
-944 PNEVPKLDV
+944 PKVEAPKVEAPKVEAPKVEAPKVEAPKIEVPK
-953 PTYDNGTVP
+953 
-962 NTSPIK
+962 S
-968 ELDEFKG
+968 
-975 GVNPFD
+975 
-981 APTLD
+981 
-986 KPEFKGGVTPFD
+986 
-998 APTLNKPEL
+998 
-1007 KVPEKP
+1007 
-1013 QNAPKQPKTPTEG
+1013 KTPTEQST
-1026 KTTPTLNEPL
+1026 KETSQIPTSVAS
-1036 KEQKRASES
+1036 KREE
-1045 KPTLPNT
+1045 LPNT
-1052 GTSESDLVISS
+1052 GTEDHANLV
-1063 LGVLGIL
+1063 VL
-1070 GLLGFS
+1070 GLLGVLSGFGFLAH
-1076 KWKKSSDLEN
+1076 KKKEVEK

>member
-1 MFLLHKAVR
+1 MHKAVK
-10 QDQGHGFLRKT
+10 QEKGHGYLRKT
-21 KLGLLSGIVLTGA
+21 KLGLLSGIILTTALG
-34 FSSLFL
+34 SLFL
-40 SGVVSADEQPN
+40 NGIVSADEQPN
-51 TSTTSNIVQTPPS
+51 SSTPPNAAQTPPS
-64 APNNQFE
+64 
-71 TETVHTVKETEQKAK
+71 ETVVQSEYETSTTHTVKETELKAK
-86 VEDVKALGVSVTQT
+86 VEEVKALGVKVTET
-100 ETENVGK
+100 PTENVGV
-107 AQTPSEV
+107 ANSSSEV
-114 EPLRTTAEEK
+114 THLRTTAEEK
-124 VDAQIRD
+124 VDSQIRD

-146 AKIDEF
+146 TKIDEF
-152 KTTFINANY
+152 KNTLINANY

-167 VISQVNSRDID
+167 LVSQVNSRDID
-178 EDVSKEST
+178 EDVSKEAS

-195 EIRYLKANELDLTDT
+195 EIRYLKANELELTDS
-210 QGLYSAVSKPT
+210 QGLYNAVSKPT
-221 TEEVTETFVK
+221 TEEVTETFIKVPDRIGITDK
-231 MPTNLGVTNNYAT
+231 YAT
-244 NRINIGYPARIVE
+244 NRVNIGYPARIVE

-265 YTITPRSNSVLSSVY
+265 YTITPRSDSVLSSIY

-356 DVQGFK
+356 DIQGFK

-382 RSVGADYTYRQETSL
+382 RSAGADYTYRQETSL

-426 YASNLQ
+426 YASNIQ

-479 VKSELKEVGSDVS
+479 VKSELKEVGSEVS

-589 VTDGKPTEKETPM
+589 VTDGKSTEKETPM

-609 GTKPKVVETPIEF
+609 GTKPTVVET
-622 TTTYEADPTKEVGVT
+622 TTPYTTRYVEDNTKDKDYREVTKSG
-637 EVKVAGVLGKT
+637 KAGKT
-648 ITTTTYTF
+648 TTTTTYTLN
-656 DPDTWRVT
+656 PNTGAVT
-664 VNPSTETREEPTNKV
+664 SNEPTMITEEAV
-679 VLVGTKPSVTTTP
+679 EEVITVGTKPTVVETTTP
-692 IPIETE
+692 YTTRYVEDNTKDKDYREVTKSGKSGKTTTTTTYTLNPNTGAVTSNEPTTITEEAVEE
-698 VISDLD
+698 VI
-704 LFEGEEIEVSK
+704 
-715 GKEGLTTV
+715 T
-723 TVNHELDRA
+723 
-732 TGKVTDLPP
+732 
-741 VTTVTPMEKRI
+741 
-752 VHVGT
+752 VGT
-757 KKRLANVITHYYKVG
+757 KPTVVETTTPYTTRYVEDNTKDKDYREVTRPGKSGKTTTTTTYTLDPNTGAVTPNEPTTITEEAVEEVITVG
-772 TTEKI
+772 TK
-777 HEDEIQRDLEVG
+777 
-789 SPYKTGADFPE
+789 PK
-800 VVEVSHT
+800 VE
-807 NQTRTET
+807 
-814 LTTTVYKLVE
+814 
-824 TPNTATGILSREG
+824 
-837 AEVVYYFKPVVTTE
+837 
-851 VLQKNPT
+851 
-858 DAPKVELEEY
+858 APKVE
-868 TQPIG
+868 T
-873 TSGEPL
+873 
-879 VNTEVEFSGGV
+879 
-890 VPNYAPKVDLGEYTQ
+890 PKV
-905 PIGTSGEPETHSNST
+905 ETP
-920 YLKPLGTNGDPLVN
+920 K
-934 TEVEFTGGVT
+934 VET
-944 PNEVPKLDV
+944 PKVETPKVETPKVETPKVETPKVETPKVETPKVETPKVETPKVETPKVEVPK
-953 PTYDNGTVP
+953 
-962 NTSPIK
+962 S
-968 ELDEFKG
+968 
-975 GVNPFD
+975 
-981 APTLD
+981 
-986 KPEFKGGVTPFD
+986 
-998 APTLNKPEL
+998 
-1007 KVPEKP
+1007 
-1013 QNAPKQPKTPTEG
+1013 KTPTEQST
-1026 KTTPTLNEPL
+1026 KETSQIPTSVAS
-1036 KEQKRASES
+1036 KREE
-1045 KPTLPNT
+1045 LPNT
-1052 GTSESDLVISS
+1052 GTEDHANLV
-1063 LGVLGIL
+1063 VL
-1070 GLLGFS
+1070 GLLGVLSGFGFLAH
-1076 KWKKSSDLEN
+1076 KKKEVEK

>member
-1 MFLLHKAVR
+1 MFLLHKAVK
-10 QDQGHGFLRKT
+10 QEKGHGYLRKT
-21 KLGLLSGIVLTGA
+21 KLGLLSGIILTTALG
-34 FSSLFL
+34 SLFL
-40 SGVVSADEQPN
+40 NGIVSADEQPN
-51 TSTTSNIVQTPPS
+51 SSTPPNAAQTPPS
-64 APNNQFE
+64 
-71 TETVHTVKETEQKAK
+71 ETVVQSEYETSTTHTVKETELKAK
-86 VEDVKALGVSVTQT
+86 VEEVKALGVKVTET
-100 ETENVGK
+100 PTENVGV
-107 AQTPSEV
+107 ANSSSEV
-114 EPLRTTAEEK
+114 THLRATAEEK

-146 AKIDEF
+146 TKIDEF
-152 KTTFINANY
+152 KNTLINANY

-167 VISQVNSRDID
+167 LVSQVNSRDID
-178 EDVSKEST
+178 EDVSKEAS

-195 EIRYLKANELDLTDT
+195 EIRYLKANELELTDS
-210 QGLYSAVSKPT
+210 QGLYNAVSKPT
-221 TEEVTETFVK
+221 TEEVTETFIKVPARIGITDK
-231 MPTNLGVTNNYAT
+231 YAT
-244 NRINIGYPARIVE
+244 NRVNIGYPARIVE

-265 YTITPRSNSVLSSVY
+265 YTITPRSDSVLSSIY

-479 VKSELKEVGSDVS
+479 VKSELKEVGSEVS

-581 IVNELDGT
+581 IVNELDGI
-589 VTDGKPTEKETPM
+589 VADGKPTEKETPM

-609 GTKPKVVETPIEF
+609 GTKPTVVET
-622 TTTYEADPTKEVGVT
+622 TTPYTTRYVEDSTKDKDYREVTRPG
-637 EVKVAGVLGKT
+637 KSGKT
-648 ITTTTYTF
+648 TTTTTYTL
-656 DPDTWRVT
+656 DPNTGAVT
-664 VNPSTETREEPTNKV
+664 PNEPTTITEEAV
-679 VLVGTKPSVTTTP
+679 EEVITVGTKP
-692 IPIETE
+692 
-698 VISDLD
+698 
-704 LFEGEEIEVSK
+704 
-715 GKEGLTTV
+715 
-723 TVNHELDRA
+723 
-732 TGKVTDLPP
+732 KV
-741 VTTVTPMEKRI
+741 E
-752 VHVGT
+752 
-757 KKRLANVITHYYKVG
+757 
-772 TTEKI
+772 
-777 HEDEIQRDLEVG
+777 
-789 SPYKTGADFPE
+789 
-800 VVEVSHT
+800 
-807 NQTRTET
+807 
-814 LTTTVYKLVE
+814 
-824 TPNTATGILSREG
+824 
-837 AEVVYYFKPVVTTE
+837 
-851 VLQKNPT
+851 
-858 DAPKVELEEY
+858 APKVE
-868 TQPIG
+868 T
-873 TSGEPL
+873 
-879 VNTEVEFSGGV
+879 
-890 VPNYAPKVDLGEYTQ
+890 PKV
-905 PIGTSGEPETHSNST
+905 ETP
-920 YLKPLGTNGDPLVN
+920 K
-934 TEVEFTGGVT
+934 VET
-944 PNEVPKLDV
+944 PKVETPKVETPKVEVPK
-953 PTYDNGTVP
+953 
-962 NTSPIK
+962 S
-968 ELDEFKG
+968 
-975 GVNPFD
+975 
-981 APTLD
+981 
-986 KPEFKGGVTPFD
+986 
-998 APTLNKPEL
+998 
-1007 KVPEKP
+1007 
-1013 QNAPKQPKTPTEG
+1013 KTPTEQST
-1026 KTTPTLNEPL
+1026 KETSQIPTSVAS
-1036 KEQKRASES
+1036 KREE
-1045 KPTLPNT
+1045 LPNT
-1052 GTSESDLVISS
+1052 GTEDHANLV
-1063 LGVLGIL
+1063 VL
-1070 GLLGFS
+1070 GLLGVLSGFGFLAH
-1076 KWKKSSDLEN
+1076 KKKEVEK

>member
-1 MFLLHKAVR
+1 MFLLHKAVK
-10 QDQGHGFLRKT
+10 QEKGHGYLRKT
-21 KLGLLSGIVLTGA
+21 KLGLLSGIILTTALG
-34 FSSLFL
+34 SLFL
-40 SGVVSADEQPN
+40 NGIVSADEQPN
-51 TSTTSNIVQTPPS
+51 SSTPPNAAQTPPS
-64 APNNQFE
+64 
-71 TETVHTVKETEQKAK
+71 ETVVQSEYETSTTHTVKETELKAK
-86 VEDVKALGVSVTQT
+86 VEEVKALGVKVTET
-100 ETENVGK
+100 PTENVGV
-107 AQTPSEV
+107 ANSSSEV
-114 EPLRTTAEEK
+114 THLRTTAEEK

-146 AKIDEF
+146 TKIDEF
-152 KTTFINANY
+152 KNTLINANY

-167 VISQVNSRDID
+167 LVSQVNSRDID
-178 EDVSKEST
+178 EDVSKEAS

-195 EIRYLKANELDLTDT
+195 EIRYLKANELELTDS
-210 QGLYSAVSKPT
+210 QGLYNAVSKPT
-221 TEEVTETFVK
+221 TEEVTETFIKVPDRIGITDK
-231 MPTNLGVTNNYAT
+231 YAT
-244 NRINIGYPARIVE
+244 NRVNIGYPARIVE

-265 YTITPRSNSVLSSVY
+265 YTITPRSDSVLSSIY

-356 DVQGFK
+356 DIQGFK

-382 RSVGADYTYRQETSL
+382 RSAGADYTYRQETSL

-426 YASNLQ
+426 YASNIQ

-479 VKSELKEVGSDVS
+479 VKSELKEVGSEVS

-589 VTDGKPTEKETPM
+589 VTDGKSTEKETPM

-609 GTKPKVVETPIEF
+609 GTKPTVVET
-622 TTTYEADPTKEVGVT
+622 TTPYTTRYVEDNTKDKDYREVTKSG
-637 EVKVAGVLGKT
+637 KAGKT
-648 ITTTTYTF
+648 TTTTTYTLN
-656 DPDTWRVT
+656 PNTGAVT
-664 VNPSTETREEPTNKV
+664 SNEPTMITEEAV
-679 VLVGTKPSVTTTP
+679 EEVITVGTKPTVVETTTP
-692 IPIETE
+692 YTTRYVEDNTKDKDYREVTKSGKSGKTTTTTTYTLNPNTGAVTSNEPTTITEEAVEE
-698 VISDLD
+698 VI
-704 LFEGEEIEVSK
+704 
-715 GKEGLTTV
+715 T
-723 TVNHELDRA
+723 
-732 TGKVTDLPP
+732 
-741 VTTVTPMEKRI
+741 
-752 VHVGT
+752 VGT
-757 KKRLANVITHYYKVG
+757 KPTVVETTTPYTTRYVEDNTKDKDYREVTRPGKSGKTTTTTTYTLDPNTGAVTPNEPTTITEEAVEEVITVG
-772 TTEKI
+772 TK
-777 HEDEIQRDLEVG
+777 
-789 SPYKTGADFPE
+789 PK
-800 VVEVSHT
+800 VE
-807 NQTRTET
+807 
-814 LTTTVYKLVE
+814 
-824 TPNTATGILSREG
+824 
-837 AEVVYYFKPVVTTE
+837 
-851 VLQKNPT
+851 
-858 DAPKVELEEY
+858 APKVE
-868 TQPIG
+868 T
-873 TSGEPL
+873 
-879 VNTEVEFSGGV
+879 
-890 VPNYAPKVDLGEYTQ
+890 PKV
-905 PIGTSGEPETHSNST
+905 ETP
-920 YLKPLGTNGDPLVN
+920 K
-934 TEVEFTGGVT
+934 VET
-944 PNEVPKLDV
+944 PKVETPKVEVPK
-953 PTYDNGTVP
+953 
-962 NTSPIK
+962 S
-968 ELDEFKG
+968 
-975 GVNPFD
+975 
-981 APTLD
+981 
-986 KPEFKGGVTPFD
+986 
-998 APTLNKPEL
+998 
-1007 KVPEKP
+1007 
-1013 QNAPKQPKTPTEG
+1013 KTPTEQST
-1026 KTTPTLNEPL
+1026 KETSQIPTSVAS
-1036 KEQKRASES
+1036 KREE
-1045 KPTLPNT
+1045 LPNT
-1052 GTSESDLVISS
+1052 GTEDHANLV
-1063 LGVLGIL
+1063 VL
-1070 GLLGFS
+1070 GLLGVLSGFGFLAH
-1076 KWKKSSDLEN
+1076 KKKEVEK

>member
-1 MFLLHKAVR
+1 MFLLHKAVK
-10 QDQGHGFLRKT
+10 QEKGHGYLRKT
-21 KLGLLSGIVLTGA
+21 KLGLLSGIILTTALG
-34 FSSLFL
+34 SLFL
-40 SGVVSADEQPN
+40 NGIVSADEQPN
-51 TSTTSNIVQTPPS
+51 SSTPPNAAQTPPS
-64 APNNQFE
+64 
-71 TETVHTVKETEQKAK
+71 ETVVQSEYETSTTHTVKETELKAK
-86 VEDVKALGVSVTQT
+86 VEEVKALGVKVTET
-100 ETENVGK
+100 PTENVGV
-107 AQTPSEV
+107 ANSSSEV
-114 EPLRTTAEEK
+114 THLRATAEEK

-146 AKIDEF
+146 TKIDEF
-152 KTTFINANY
+152 KNTLINANY

-167 VISQVNSRDID
+167 LVSQVNSRDID
-178 EDVSKEST
+178 EDVSKEAS

-195 EIRYLKANELDLTDT
+195 EIRYLKANELELTDS
-210 QGLYSAVSKPT
+210 QGLYNAVSKPT
-221 TEEVTETFVK
+221 TEEVTETFIKVPDRIGITDK
-231 MPTNLGVTNNYAT
+231 YAT
-244 NRINIGYPARIVE
+244 NRVNIGYPARIVE

-265 YTITPRSNSVLSSVY
+265 YTITPRSDSVLSSIY

-356 DVQGFK
+356 DIQGFK

-382 RSVGADYTYRQETSL
+382 RSAGADYTYRQETSL

-426 YASNLQ
+426 YASNIQ

-479 VKSELKEVGSDVS
+479 VKSELKEVGSEVS

-589 VTDGKPTEKETPM
+589 VTDGESTEKETPM

-609 GTKPKVVETPIEF
+609 GTKPTVVET
-622 TTTYEADPTKEVGVT
+622 TTPYTTRYVEDNTKDKDYREVTKSG
-637 EVKVAGVLGKT
+637 KAGKT
-648 ITTTTYTF
+648 TTTTTYTLN
-656 DPDTWRVT
+656 PNTGAVT
-664 VNPSTETREEPTNKV
+664 SNEPTMITEEAV
-679 VLVGTKPSVTTTP
+679 EEVITVGTKPTVVETTTP
-692 IPIETE
+692 YTTRYVEDNTKDKDYREVTKSGKSGKTTTTTTYTLNPNTGAVTSNEPTTITEEAVEE
-698 VISDLD
+698 VI
-704 LFEGEEIEVSK
+704 
-715 GKEGLTTV
+715 T
-723 TVNHELDRA
+723 
-732 TGKVTDLPP
+732 
-741 VTTVTPMEKRI
+741 
-752 VHVGT
+752 VGT
-757 KKRLANVITHYYKVG
+757 KPKVVETTTPYTTRYVEDNTKDKDYREVTRTGKAGKTTTTITYTLDPNTGAVTPNEPTTITEEAVEEVITVG
-772 TTEKI
+772 TK
-777 HEDEIQRDLEVG
+777 
-789 SPYKTGADFPE
+789 PK
-800 VVEVSHT
+800 VE
-807 NQTRTET
+807 
-814 LTTTVYKLVE
+814 
-824 TPNTATGILSREG
+824 
-837 AEVVYYFKPVVTTE
+837 
-851 VLQKNPT
+851 
-858 DAPKVELEEY
+858 APKVE
-868 TQPIG
+868 TPK
-873 TSGEPL
+873 
-879 VNTEVEFSGGV
+879 VETPKV
-890 VPNYAPKVDLGEYTQ
+890 ETPKVETPKVETPKVETPKVETPKVETPKVETPKVETPKVETPKVETPKVETPKVETPKVERPKVETPKVEAPKVEA
-905 PIGTSGEPETHSNST
+905 PKI
-920 YLKPLGTNGDPLVN
+920 
-934 TEVEFTGGVT
+934 
-944 PNEVPKLDV
+944 EVPK
-953 PTYDNGTVP
+953 
-962 NTSPIK
+962 S
-968 ELDEFKG
+968 
-975 GVNPFD
+975 
-981 APTLD
+981 
-986 KPEFKGGVTPFD
+986 
-998 APTLNKPEL
+998 
-1007 KVPEKP
+1007 
-1013 QNAPKQPKTPTEG
+1013 KTPTEQST
-1026 KTTPTLNEPL
+1026 KETSQIPTSVAS
-1036 KEQKRASES
+1036 KREE
-1045 KPTLPNT
+1045 LPNT
-1052 GTSESDLVISS
+1052 GTEDHANLV
-1063 LGVLGIL
+1063 VL
-1070 GLLGFS
+1070 GLLGVLSGFGFLAH
-1076 KWKKSSDLEN
+1076 KKKEVEK

>member
-1 MFLLHKAVR
+1 VFLLHKAVK
-10 QDQGHGFLRKT
+10 QEKGHGYLRKT
-21 KLGLLSGIVLTGA
+21 KLGLLSGIILTTALG
-34 FSSLFL
+34 SLFL
-40 SGVVSADEQPN
+40 NGIVSADEQPN
-51 TSTTSNIVQTPPS
+51 SSTPPNAAQTPPS
-64 APNNQFE
+64 
-71 TETVHTVKETEQKAK
+71 ETVVQSEYETSTTHTVKETELKAK
-86 VEDVKALGVSVTQT
+86 VEEVKALGVKVTET
-100 ETENVGK
+100 PTENVGV
-107 AQTPSEV
+107 ANSSSEV
-114 EPLRTTAEEK
+114 THLRTTAEEK
-124 VDAQIRD
+124 VDSQIRD

-146 AKIDEF
+146 VKIDEF
-152 KTTFINANY
+152 KNTFINANY

-167 VISQVNSRDID
+167 LVSQVNSRDIN
-178 EDVSKEST
+178 EDVSKEAS

-195 EIRYLKANELDLTDT
+195 EIRYLKANELELTDS
-210 QGLYSAVSKPT
+210 QGLYNAVSKPT
-221 TEEVTETFVK
+221 TEEVTETFIKVPDRIGITDK
-231 MPTNLGVTNNYAT
+231 YAT
-244 NRINIGYPARIVE
+244 NRVNIGYPARIVE

-265 YTITPRSNSVLSSVY
+265 YTITPRSDSVLSSIY

-382 RSVGADYTYRQETSL
+382 RSAGADYTYRQETSL

-479 VKSELKEVGSDVS
+479 VKSELKEVGSEVS

-581 IVNELDGT
+581 IVNELDGI

-609 GTKPKVVETPIEF
+609 GTKPKVVET
-622 TTTYEADPTKEVGVT
+622 TTPYTTRYVEDNTKDKDYREVTRTG
-637 EVKVAGVLGKT
+637 KAGKT
-648 ITTTTYTF
+648 TTTTTYTLN
-656 DPDTWRVT
+656 PNTGAVT
-664 VNPSTETREEPTNKV
+664 SNEPTTITEEAV
-679 VLVGTKPSVTTTP
+679 EEVIIVGTKPTVVETTTP
-692 IPIETE
+692 YTTRYVEDSTKDKDYREVTRPGKSGKTTTTTTYTLDPNTGAVTPNEPTTITEEAVEE
-698 VISDLD
+698 VI
-704 LFEGEEIEVSK
+704 
-715 GKEGLTTV
+715 T
-723 TVNHELDRA
+723 
-732 TGKVTDLPP
+732 
-741 VTTVTPMEKRI
+741 
-752 VHVGT
+752 VGT
-757 KKRLANVITHYYKVG
+757 KPKV
-772 TTEKI
+772 E
-777 HEDEIQRDLEVG
+777 
-789 SPYKTGADFPE
+789 
-800 VVEVSHT
+800 
-807 NQTRTET
+807 
-814 LTTTVYKLVE
+814 
-824 TPNTATGILSREG
+824 
-837 AEVVYYFKPVVTTE
+837 
-851 VLQKNPT
+851 
-858 DAPKVELEEY
+858 APKVE
-868 TQPIG
+868 TPK
-873 TSGEPL
+873 
-879 VNTEVEFSGGV
+879 VETPKV
-890 VPNYAPKVDLGEYTQ
+890 ETPKVETPKVETPKVETPKVETPKVETPKVEAPKV
-905 PIGTSGEPETHSNST
+905 ETP
-920 YLKPLGTNGDPLVN
+920 K
-934 TEVEFTGGVT
+934 VET
-944 PNEVPKLDV
+944 PKVETPKVETPKVETPKVETPKVETPKVETPKVETPKVEVPK
-953 PTYDNGTVP
+953 
-962 NTSPIK
+962 S
-968 ELDEFKG
+968 
-975 GVNPFD
+975 
-981 APTLD
+981 
-986 KPEFKGGVTPFD
+986 
-998 APTLNKPEL
+998 
-1007 KVPEKP
+1007 
-1013 QNAPKQPKTPTEG
+1013 KTPTEQST
-1026 KTTPTLNEPL
+1026 KETSQIPTSVAS
-1036 KEQKRASES
+1036 KREE
-1045 KPTLPNT
+1045 LPNT
-1052 GTSESDLVISS
+1052 GTEDHANLV
-1063 LGVLGIL
+1063 VL
-1070 GLLGFS
+1070 GLLGVLSGFGFLAH
-1076 KWKKSSDLEN
+1076 KKKEVEK

>member
-1 MFLLHKAVR
+1 MFLLHKAVK
-10 QDQGHGFLRKT
+10 QEKGHGYLRKT
-21 KLGLLSGIVLTGA
+21 KLGLLSGIILTTALG
-34 FSSLFL
+34 SLFL
-40 SGVVSADEQPN
+40 NGIVSADEQPN
-51 TSTTSNIVQTPPS
+51 SSTPPNAAQTPPS
-64 APNNQFE
+64 
-71 TETVHTVKETEQKAK
+71 ETVVQSEYETSTTHTVKETELKAK
-86 VEDVKALGVSVTQT
+86 VEEVKALGVKVTET
-100 ETENVGK
+100 PTENVGV
-107 AQTPSEV
+107 ANSSSEV
-114 EPLRTTAEEK
+114 THLRTTAEEK
-124 VDAQIRD
+124 VDSQIRD

-146 AKIDEF
+146 TKIDEF
-152 KTTFINANY
+152 KNTLINANY

-167 VISQVNSRDID
+167 LVSQVNSRDID
-178 EDVSKEST
+178 EDVSKEAS

-195 EIRYLKANELDLTDT
+195 EIRYLKANELELTDS
-210 QGLYSAVSKPT
+210 QGLYNAVSKPT
-221 TEEVTETFVK
+221 TEEVTETFIKVPDRIGITDK
-231 MPTNLGVTNNYAT
+231 YAT
-244 NRINIGYPARIVE
+244 NRVNIGYPARIVE

-265 YTITPRSNSVLSSVY
+265 YTITPRSDSVLSSIY

-356 DVQGFK
+356 DIQGFK

-382 RSVGADYTYRQETSL
+382 RSAGADYTYRQETSL

-426 YASNLQ
+426 YASNIQ

-479 VKSELKEVGSDVS
+479 VKSELKEVGSEVS

-556 KTIDYGTEIVES
+556 KTIDYGKEIVES

-589 VTDGKPTEKETPM
+589 VTDGKSTEKETPM

-609 GTKPKVVETPIEF
+609 GTKPTVVET
-622 TTTYEADPTKEVGVT
+622 TTPYTTRYVEDNTKDKDYREVTKSG
-637 EVKVAGVLGKT
+637 KAGKT
-648 ITTTTYTF
+648 TTTTTYTLN
-656 DPDTWRVT
+656 PNTGAVT
-664 VNPSTETREEPTNKV
+664 SNEPTMITEEAV
-679 VLVGTKPSVTTTP
+679 EEVITVGTKPTVVETTTP
-692 IPIETE
+692 YTTRYVEDNTKDKDYREVTRPGKSGKTTTTTTYTLDPNTGAVTPNEPTTITEEAVEE
-698 VISDLD
+698 VI
-704 LFEGEEIEVSK
+704 
-715 GKEGLTTV
+715 T
-723 TVNHELDRA
+723 
-732 TGKVTDLPP
+732 
-741 VTTVTPMEKRI
+741 
-752 VHVGT
+752 VGT
-757 KKRLANVITHYYKVG
+757 KPKV
-772 TTEKI
+772 E
-777 HEDEIQRDLEVG
+777 
-789 SPYKTGADFPE
+789 
-800 VVEVSHT
+800 
-807 NQTRTET
+807 
-814 LTTTVYKLVE
+814 
-824 TPNTATGILSREG
+824 
-837 AEVVYYFKPVVTTE
+837 
-851 VLQKNPT
+851 
-858 DAPKVELEEY
+858 APKVE
-868 TQPIG
+868 TPK
-873 TSGEPL
+873 
-879 VNTEVEFSGGV
+879 VETPKV
-890 VPNYAPKVDLGEYTQ
+890 ETPKVEAPKVEA
-905 PIGTSGEPETHSNST
+905 P
-920 YLKPLGTNGDPLVN
+920 K
-934 TEVEFTGGVT
+934 VEA
-944 PNEVPKLDV
+944 PKIEVPKV
-953 PTYDNGTVP
+953 
-962 NTSPIK
+962 
-968 ELDEFKG
+968 E
-975 GVNPFD
+975 
-981 APTLD
+981 
-986 KPEFKGGVTPFD
+986 
-998 APTLNKPEL
+998 
-1007 KVPEKP
+1007 
-1013 QNAPKQPKTPTEG
+1013 APKIEVPKSKTPTEQST
-1026 KTTPTLNEPL
+1026 KETSQIPTSVAS
-1036 KEQKRASES
+1036 KREE
-1045 KPTLPNT
+1045 LPNT
-1052 GTSESDLVISS
+1052 GTEDHANLV
-1063 LGVLGIL
+1063 VL
-1070 GLLGFS
+1070 GLLGVLSGFGFLAH
-1076 KWKKSSDLEN
+1076 KKKEVEK

>member
-1 MFLLHKAVR
+1 MFLLHKAVK
-10 QDQGHGFLRKT
+10 QEKGHGYLRKT
-21 KLGLLSGIVLTGA
+21 KLGLLSGIILTTALG
-34 FSSLFL
+34 SLFL
-40 SGVVSADEQPN
+40 NGIVSADEQPN
-51 TSTTSNIVQTPPS
+51 SSTPPNAAQTPPS
-64 APNNQFE
+64 
-71 TETVHTVKETEQKAK
+71 ETVVQSEYETSTTHTVKETELKAK
-86 VEDVKALGVSVTQT
+86 VEEVKALGVKVTET
-100 ETENVGK
+100 PTENVGV
-107 AQTPSEV
+107 ANSSSEV
-114 EPLRTTAEEK
+114 THLRATAEEK

-146 AKIDEF
+146 TKIDEF
-152 KTTFINANY
+152 KNTLINANY

-167 VISQVNSRDID
+167 LVSQVNSRDID
-178 EDVSKEST
+178 EDVSKEAS

-195 EIRYLKANELDLTDT
+195 EIRYLKANELELTDS
-210 QGLYSAVSKPT
+210 QGLYNAVSKPT
-221 TEEVTETFVK
+221 TEEVTETFIKVPARIGITDK
-231 MPTNLGVTNNYAT
+231 YAT
-244 NRINIGYPARIVE
+244 NRVNIGYPARIVE

-265 YTITPRSNSVLSSVY
+265 YTITPRSDSVLSSIY

-307 KPVETHVI
+307 KPIETHVI

-426 YASNLQ
+426 YASNIQ

-479 VKSELKEVGSDVS
+479 VKSELKEVGSEVF

-609 GTKPKVVETPIEF
+609 GTKPKVVET
-622 TTTYEADPTKEVGVT
+622 TTPYTTRYVEDNTKDKDYREVTRPG
-637 EVKVAGVLGKT
+637 KAGKT
-648 ITTTTYTF
+648 TTTTTYTLN
-656 DPDTWRVT
+656 PNTGAVT
-664 VNPSTETREEPTNKV
+664 SNEPTTITEEAV
-679 VLVGTKPSVTTTP
+679 EEVITVGTKPTVVETTTP
-692 IPIETE
+692 YTTRYVEDNTKDKDYRE
-698 VISDLD
+698 VTRPGKSGKTTTTTTYTLD
-704 LFEGEEIEVSK
+704 P
-715 GKEGLTTV
+715 
-723 TVNHELDRA
+723 N
-732 TGKVTDLPP
+732 TGA
-741 VTTVTPMEKRI
+741 VTPNEPTTI
-752 VHVGT
+752 TEEAVEGVITVGT
-757 KKRLANVITHYYKVG
+757 KPKVVETTTPYTTRYVEDSTKDKDYREVTRPGKSGKTTTTTTYTLDPNTGAVTPNEPTTITEEAVEEVITVG
-772 TTEKI
+772 TK
-777 HEDEIQRDLEVG
+777 
-789 SPYKTGADFPE
+789 PK
-800 VVEVSHT
+800 VE
-807 NQTRTET
+807 
-814 LTTTVYKLVE
+814 
-824 TPNTATGILSREG
+824 
-837 AEVVYYFKPVVTTE
+837 
-851 VLQKNPT
+851 
-858 DAPKVELEEY
+858 APKVE
-868 TQPIG
+868 TPK
-873 TSGEPL
+873 
-879 VNTEVEFSGGV
+879 VETPRV
-890 VPNYAPKVDLGEYTQ
+890 ETPRVETPKVETPKVETPKVETPKVETPKVETPKVETPKVETPKVETPKVETPKVETPKVEAPK
-905 PIGTSGEPETHSNST
+905 I
-920 YLKPLGTNGDPLVN
+920 
-934 TEVEFTGGVT
+934 
-944 PNEVPKLDV
+944 EVPK
-953 PTYDNGTVP
+953 
-962 NTSPIK
+962 S
-968 ELDEFKG
+968 
-975 GVNPFD
+975 
-981 APTLD
+981 
-986 KPEFKGGVTPFD
+986 
-998 APTLNKPEL
+998 
-1007 KVPEKP
+1007 
-1013 QNAPKQPKTPTEG
+1013 KTPTEQST
-1026 KTTPTLNEPL
+1026 KETSQIPTSVAS
-1036 KEQKRASES
+1036 KREE
-1045 KPTLPNT
+1045 LPNT
-1052 GTSESDLVISS
+1052 GTEDHANLV
-1063 LGVLGIL
+1063 VL
-1070 GLLGFS
+1070 GLLGVLSGFGFLAH
-1076 KWKKSSDLEN
+1076 KKKEVEK

>member
-1 MFLLHKAVR
+1 MFLLHKAVK
-10 QDQGHGFLRKT
+10 QEKGHGYLRKT
-21 KLGLLSGIVLTGA
+21 KLGLLSGIILTTALG
-34 FSSLFL
+34 SLFL
-40 SGVVSADEQPN
+40 NGIVSADEQPN
-51 TSTTSNIVQTPPS
+51 SSTPPNAAQTPPS
-64 APNNQFE
+64 
-71 TETVHTVKETEQKAK
+71 ETVVQSEYETSTTHTVKETELKAK
-86 VEDVKALGVSVTQT
+86 VEEVKALGVKVTET
-100 ETENVGK
+100 PTENVGV
-107 AQTPSEV
+107 ANSSSEV
-114 EPLRTTAEEK
+114 THLRTTAEEK
-124 VDAQIRD
+124 VDSQIRD

-146 AKIDEF
+146 TKIDEF
-152 KTTFINANY
+152 KNTLINANY

-167 VISQVNSRDID
+167 LVSQVNSRDID
-178 EDVSKEST
+178 EDVSKEAS

-195 EIRYLKANELDLTDT
+195 EIRYLKANELELTDS
-210 QGLYSAVSKPT
+210 QGLYNAVSKPT
-221 TEEVTETFVK
+221 TEEVTETFIKVPDRIGITDK
-231 MPTNLGVTNNYAT
+231 YAT
-244 NRINIGYPARIVE
+244 NRVNIGYPARIVE

-265 YTITPRSNSVLSSVY
+265 YTITPRSDSVLSSIY

-356 DVQGFK
+356 DIQGFK

-382 RSVGADYTYRQETSL
+382 RSAGADYTYRQETSL

-426 YASNLQ
+426 YASNIQ

-479 VKSELKEVGSDVS
+479 VKSELKEVGSEVS

-581 IVNELDGT
+581 IVNELDGI

-609 GTKPKVVETPIEF
+609 GTKPKVVET
-622 TTTYEADPTKEVGVT
+622 TTPYTTRYVEDNTKDKDYREVTRTG
-637 EVKVAGVLGKT
+637 KAGKT
-648 ITTTTYTF
+648 TTTTTYTLN
-656 DPDTWRVT
+656 PNTGAVT
-664 VNPSTETREEPTNKV
+664 SNEPTTITEEAV
-679 VLVGTKPSVTTTP
+679 EEVIIVGTKPTVVETTTP
-692 IPIETE
+692 YTTRYVEDNTKDKDYREVTRPGKAGKTTTTTTYTLDPNTGAVTPNEPTTITEEAVEE
-698 VISDLD
+698 VI
-704 LFEGEEIEVSK
+704 
-715 GKEGLTTV
+715 T
-723 TVNHELDRA
+723 
-732 TGKVTDLPP
+732 
-741 VTTVTPMEKRI
+741 
-752 VHVGT
+752 VGT
-757 KKRLANVITHYYKVG
+757 KPTVVETTTPYTTRYVEDSTKDKDYREVTRPGKSGKTTTTTTYTLDPNTGAVTPNEPTTITEEAVEEVITVG
-772 TTEKI
+772 TK
-777 HEDEIQRDLEVG
+777 
-789 SPYKTGADFPE
+789 PK
-800 VVEVSHT
+800 VE
-807 NQTRTET
+807 
-814 LTTTVYKLVE
+814 
-824 TPNTATGILSREG
+824 
-837 AEVVYYFKPVVTTE
+837 
-851 VLQKNPT
+851 
-858 DAPKVELEEY
+858 APKVE
-868 TQPIG
+868 TPK
-873 TSGEPL
+873 
-879 VNTEVEFSGGV
+879 VETPKV
-890 VPNYAPKVDLGEYTQ
+890 ETPKVETPKVETPKVETPKVETPKVETPKVEAPKV
-905 PIGTSGEPETHSNST
+905 ETP
-920 YLKPLGTNGDPLVN
+920 K
-934 TEVEFTGGVT
+934 VET
-944 PNEVPKLDV
+944 PKVETPKVETPKVETPKVETPKVETPKVETPKVETPKVEVPK
-953 PTYDNGTVP
+953 
-962 NTSPIK
+962 S
-968 ELDEFKG
+968 
-975 GVNPFD
+975 
-981 APTLD
+981 
-986 KPEFKGGVTPFD
+986 
-998 APTLNKPEL
+998 
-1007 KVPEKP
+1007 
-1013 QNAPKQPKTPTEG
+1013 KTPTEQST
-1026 KTTPTLNEPL
+1026 KETSQIPTSVAS
-1036 KEQKRASES
+1036 KREE
-1045 KPTLPNT
+1045 LPNT
-1052 GTSESDLVISS
+1052 GTEDHANLV
-1063 LGVLGIL
+1063 VL
-1070 GLLGFS
+1070 GLLGVLSGFGFLAH
-1076 KWKKSSDLEN
+1076 KKKEVEK

>member
-1 MFLLHKAVR
+1 MFLLHKAVK
-10 QDQGHGFLRKT
+10 QEKGHGYLRKT
-21 KLGLLSGIVLTGA
+21 KLGLLSGIILTTALG
-34 FSSLFL
+34 SLFL
-40 SGVVSADEQPN
+40 NGIVSADEQPN
-51 TSTTSNIVQTPPS
+51 SSTPPNAAQTPPS
-64 APNNQFE
+64 
-71 TETVHTVKETEQKAK
+71 ETVVQSEYETSTTHTVKETELKAK
-86 VEDVKALGVSVTQT
+86 VEEVKALGVKVTET
-100 ETENVGK
+100 PTENVGV
-107 AQTPSEV
+107 ANSSSEV
-114 EPLRTTAEEK
+114 THLRATAEEK

-146 AKIDEF
+146 TKIDEF
-152 KTTFINANY
+152 KNTLINANY

-167 VISQVNSRDID
+167 LVSQVNSRDID
-178 EDVSKEST
+178 EDVSKEAS
-186 VSPITSSSG
+186 VSPITSSRG
-195 EIRYLKANELDLTDT
+195 EIRYLKANELELTDS
-210 QGLYSAVSKPT
+210 QGLYNAVSKPT
-221 TEEVTETFVK
+221 TEEVTETFIKVPARIGITDK
-231 MPTNLGVTNNYAT
+231 YAT
-244 NRINIGYPARIVE
+244 NRVNIGYPARIVE

-265 YTITPRSNSVLSSVY
+265 YTITPRSDSVLSSIY

-307 KPVETHVI
+307 KPIETHVI

-408 IASKVVPNKRNQ
+408 IVSKVVPNKRNQ

-479 VKSELKEVGSDVS
+479 VKSELKEVGSEVF

-556 KTIDYGTEIVES
+556 KTIDYGKEIVES

-609 GTKPKVVETPIEF
+609 GTKPTVVET
-622 TTTYEADPTKEVGVT
+622 TTPYTTRYVEDNTKDKDYREVTKSG
-637 EVKVAGVLGKT
+637 KAGKT
-648 ITTTTYTF
+648 TTTTTYTLN
-656 DPDTWRVT
+656 PNTGAVT
-664 VNPSTETREEPTNKV
+664 SNEPTMITEEAV
-679 VLVGTKPSVTTTP
+679 EEVITVGTKPTVVETTTP
-692 IPIETE
+692 YTTRYVEDNTKDKDYREVTRPGKSGKTTTTTTYTLDPNTGAVTPNEPTTITEEAVEE
-698 VISDLD
+698 VI
-704 LFEGEEIEVSK
+704 
-715 GKEGLTTV
+715 T
-723 TVNHELDRA
+723 
-732 TGKVTDLPP
+732 
-741 VTTVTPMEKRI
+741 
-752 VHVGT
+752 VGT
-757 KKRLANVITHYYKVG
+757 KPKV
-772 TTEKI
+772 E
-777 HEDEIQRDLEVG
+777 
-789 SPYKTGADFPE
+789 
-800 VVEVSHT
+800 
-807 NQTRTET
+807 
-814 LTTTVYKLVE
+814 
-824 TPNTATGILSREG
+824 
-837 AEVVYYFKPVVTTE
+837 
-851 VLQKNPT
+851 
-858 DAPKVELEEY
+858 APKVE
-868 TQPIG
+868 TPK
-873 TSGEPL
+873 
-879 VNTEVEFSGGV
+879 VETPKV
-890 VPNYAPKVDLGEYTQ
+890 ETPKVETPKVETPKVETPKVETPKVETPKVETPKVETPKVETPKVETPKVETPKVETPKVETPKVEAPKVEA
-905 PIGTSGEPETHSNST
+905 PKI
-920 YLKPLGTNGDPLVN
+920 
-934 TEVEFTGGVT
+934 
-944 PNEVPKLDV
+944 EVPK
-953 PTYDNGTVP
+953 
-962 NTSPIK
+962 S
-968 ELDEFKG
+968 
-975 GVNPFD
+975 
-981 APTLD
+981 
-986 KPEFKGGVTPFD
+986 
-998 APTLNKPEL
+998 
-1007 KVPEKP
+1007 
-1013 QNAPKQPKTPTEG
+1013 KTPTEQST
-1026 KTTPTLNEPL
+1026 KETSQIPTSVAS
-1036 KEQKRASES
+1036 KREE
-1045 KPTLPNT
+1045 LPNT
-1052 GTSESDLVISS
+1052 GTEDHANLV
-1063 LGVLGIL
+1063 VL
-1070 GLLGFS
+1070 GLLGVLSGFGFLAH
-1076 KWKKSSDLEN
+1076 KKKEVEK

>member
-1 MFLLHKAVR
+1 MFLLHKAVK
-10 QDQGHGFLRKT
+10 QEKGHGYLRKT
-21 KLGLLSGIVLTGA
+21 KLGLLSGIILTTALG
-34 FSSLFL
+34 SLFL
-40 SGVVSADEQPN
+40 NGIVSADEQPN
-51 TSTTSNIVQTPPS
+51 SSTPPNAAQTPPS
-64 APNNQFE
+64 
-71 TETVHTVKETEQKAK
+71 ETVVQSEYETSTTHTVKETELKAK
-86 VEDVKALGVSVTQT
+86 VEEVKALGVKVTET
-100 ETENVGK
+100 PTENVGV
-107 AQTPSEV
+107 ANSSSEV
-114 EPLRTTAEEK
+114 THLRTTAEEK
-124 VDAQIRD
+124 VDSQIRD

-146 AKIDEF
+146 TKIDEF
-152 KTTFINANY
+152 KNTLINANY

-167 VISQVNSRDID
+167 LVSQVNSRDID
-178 EDVSKEST
+178 EDVSKEAS

-195 EIRYLKANELDLTDT
+195 EIRYLKANELELTDS
-210 QGLYSAVSKPT
+210 QGLYNAVSKPT
-221 TEEVTETFVK
+221 TEEVTETFIKVPDRIGITDK
-231 MPTNLGVTNNYAT
+231 YAT
-244 NRINIGYPARIVE
+244 NRVNIGYPARIVE

-265 YTITPRSNSVLSSVY
+265 YTITPRSDSVLSSIY

-356 DVQGFK
+356 DIQGFK

-382 RSVGADYTYRQETSL
+382 RSAGADYTYRQETSL

-426 YASNLQ
+426 YASNIQ

-479 VKSELKEVGSDVS
+479 VKSELKEVGSEVS

-589 VTDGKPTEKETPM
+589 VTDGKSTEKETPM

-609 GTKPKVVETPIEF
+609 GTKPTVVET
-622 TTTYEADPTKEVGVT
+622 TTPYTTRYVEDNTKDKDYREVTKSG
-637 EVKVAGVLGKT
+637 KAGKT
-648 ITTTTYTF
+648 TTTTTYTLN
-656 DPDTWRVT
+656 PNTGAVT
-664 VNPSTETREEPTNKV
+664 SNEPTMITEEAV
-679 VLVGTKPSVTTTP
+679 EEVITVGTKPTVVETTTP
-692 IPIETE
+692 YTTRYVEDNTKDKDYREVTKSGKSGKTTTTTTYTLNPNTGAVTSNEPTTITEEAVEE
-698 VISDLD
+698 VI
-704 LFEGEEIEVSK
+704 
-715 GKEGLTTV
+715 T
-723 TVNHELDRA
+723 
-732 TGKVTDLPP
+732 
-741 VTTVTPMEKRI
+741 
-752 VHVGT
+752 VGT
-757 KKRLANVITHYYKVG
+757 KPTVVETTTPYTTRYVEDNTKDKDYREVTRPGKSGKTTTTTTYTLDPNTGAVTPNEPTTITEEAVEEVITVG
-772 TTEKI
+772 TK
-777 HEDEIQRDLEVG
+777 
-789 SPYKTGADFPE
+789 PK
-800 VVEVSHT
+800 VE
-807 NQTRTET
+807 
-814 LTTTVYKLVE
+814 
-824 TPNTATGILSREG
+824 
-837 AEVVYYFKPVVTTE
+837 
-851 VLQKNPT
+851 
-858 DAPKVELEEY
+858 APKVE
-868 TQPIG
+868 T
-873 TSGEPL
+873 
-879 VNTEVEFSGGV
+879 
-890 VPNYAPKVDLGEYTQ
+890 PKV
-905 PIGTSGEPETHSNST
+905 ETP
-920 YLKPLGTNGDPLVN
+920 K
-934 TEVEFTGGVT
+934 VET
-944 PNEVPKLDV
+944 PKVETPKVETPKVETPKVETPKVETPKVETPKVETPKVETPKVETPKVETPKVETPKVETPKVETPKVEVPK
-953 PTYDNGTVP
+953 
-962 NTSPIK
+962 S
-968 ELDEFKG
+968 
-975 GVNPFD
+975 
-981 APTLD
+981 
-986 KPEFKGGVTPFD
+986 
-998 APTLNKPEL
+998 
-1007 KVPEKP
+1007 
-1013 QNAPKQPKTPTEG
+1013 KTPTEQST
-1026 KTTPTLNEPL
+1026 KETSQIPTSVAS
-1036 KEQKRASES
+1036 KREE
-1045 KPTLPNT
+1045 LPNT
-1052 GTSESDLVISS
+1052 GTEDHANLV
-1063 LGVLGIL
+1063 VL
-1070 GLLGFS
+1070 GLLGVLSGFGFLAH
-1076 KWKKSSDLEN
+1076 KKKEVEK

>member
-1 MFLLHKAVR
+1 VFLLHKAVK
-10 QDQGHGFLRKT
+10 QEKGHGYLRKT
-21 KLGLLSGIVLTGA
+21 KLGLLSGIILTTALG
-34 FSSLFL
+34 SLFL
-40 SGVVSADEQPN
+40 NGIVSADEQPN
-51 TSTTSNIVQTPPS
+51 SSTPPNAAQTPPS
-64 APNNQFE
+64 
-71 TETVHTVKETEQKAK
+71 ETVVQSEYETSTTHTVKETELKAK
-86 VEDVKALGVSVTQT
+86 VEEVKALGVKVTET
-100 ETENVGK
+100 PTENVGV
-107 AQTPSEV
+107 ANSSSEV
-114 EPLRTTAEEK
+114 THLRATAEEK

-146 AKIDEF
+146 VKIDEF
-152 KTTFINANY
+152 KNTFINANY

-167 VISQVNSRDID
+167 LVSQVNSRDID
-178 EDVSKEST
+178 EDVSKEAS
-186 VSPITSSSG
+186 VSPITSSNG
-195 EIRYLKANELDLTDT
+195 ELHYLKANELELTDS
-210 QGLYSAVSKPT
+210 QGLYNAVSKPT
-221 TEEVTETFVK
+221 TEEVTETFIKVPARIGITDK
-231 MPTNLGVTNNYAT
+231 YAT
-244 NRINIGYPARIVE
+244 NRVNIGYPARIVE

-265 YTITPRSNSVLSSVY
+265 YTITPRSDSVLSSIY

-297 ETKLYATFSS
+297 KTKLYATFSS

-479 VKSELKEVGSDVS
+479 VKSELKEVGSEVS

-556 KTIDYGTEIVES
+556 KTIDYGKEIVES

-609 GTKPKVVETPIEF
+609 GTKPTVVET
-622 TTTYEADPTKEVGVT
+622 TTPYTTRYVEDNTKDKDYREVTRPG
-637 EVKVAGVLGKT
+637 KSGKT
-648 ITTTTYTF
+648 TTTTTYTLN
-656 DPDTWRVT
+656 PNTGAVT
-664 VNPSTETREEPTNKV
+664 SNEPTMITEEAV
-679 VLVGTKPSVTTTP
+679 EEVITVGTKPKVVETTTP
-692 IPIETE
+692 YTTRYVEDSTKDKDYREVTRPGKSGKTTTTTTYTLDPNTGAVTPNEPTTITEEAVEE
-698 VISDLD
+698 VI
-704 LFEGEEIEVSK
+704 
-715 GKEGLTTV
+715 T
-723 TVNHELDRA
+723 
-732 TGKVTDLPP
+732 
-741 VTTVTPMEKRI
+741 
-752 VHVGT
+752 VGT
-757 KKRLANVITHYYKVG
+757 KPKV
-772 TTEKI
+772 E
-777 HEDEIQRDLEVG
+777 
-789 SPYKTGADFPE
+789 
-800 VVEVSHT
+800 
-807 NQTRTET
+807 
-814 LTTTVYKLVE
+814 
-824 TPNTATGILSREG
+824 
-837 AEVVYYFKPVVTTE
+837 
-851 VLQKNPT
+851 
-858 DAPKVELEEY
+858 APKVE
-868 TQPIG
+868 TPK
-873 TSGEPL
+873 
-879 VNTEVEFSGGV
+879 VETPKV
-890 VPNYAPKVDLGEYTQ
+890 ETPKVETPKVETPKVETPKVETPKVETPKVETPKVEAPKVEA
-905 PIGTSGEPETHSNST
+905 P
-920 YLKPLGTNGDPLVN
+920 K
-934 TEVEFTGGVT
+934 VEAPKVEA
-944 PNEVPKLDV
+944 PKVEAPKIEVPK
-953 PTYDNGTVP
+953 
-962 NTSPIK
+962 S
-968 ELDEFKG
+968 
-975 GVNPFD
+975 
-981 APTLD
+981 
-986 KPEFKGGVTPFD
+986 
-998 APTLNKPEL
+998 
-1007 KVPEKP
+1007 
-1013 QNAPKQPKTPTEG
+1013 KTPTEQST
-1026 KTTPTLNEPL
+1026 KETSQIPTSVAS
-1036 KEQKRASES
+1036 KREE
-1045 KPTLPNT
+1045 LPNT
-1052 GTSESDLVISS
+1052 GTEDHANLV
-1063 LGVLGIL
+1063 VL
-1070 GLLGFS
+1070 GLLGVLSGFGFLAH
-1076 KWKKSSDLEN
+1076 KKKEVEK

>member
-1 MFLLHKAVR
+1 MFLLHKAVK
-10 QDQGHGFLRKT
+10 QEKGHGYLRKT
-21 KLGLLSGIVLTGA
+21 KLGLLSGIILTTALG
-34 FSSLFL
+34 SLFL
-40 SGVVSADEQPN
+40 NGIVSADEQPN
-51 TSTTSNIVQTPPS
+51 SSTPPNAAQTPPS
-64 APNNQFE
+64 
-71 TETVHTVKETEQKAK
+71 ETVVQSEYETSTTHTVKETELKAK
-86 VEDVKALGVSVTQT
+86 VEEVKALGVKVTET
-100 ETENVGK
+100 PTENVGV
-107 AQTPSEV
+107 ANSSSEV
-114 EPLRTTAEEK
+114 THLRATAEEK

-146 AKIDEF
+146 VKIDEF
-152 KTTFINANY
+152 KNTFINANY

-167 VISQVNSRDID
+167 LVSQVNSRDID
-178 EDVSKEST
+178 EDVSKEAS
-186 VSPITSSSG
+186 VSPITSSNG
-195 EIRYLKANELDLTDT
+195 ELHYLKANELELTDS
-210 QGLYSAVSKPT
+210 QGLYNAVSKPT
-221 TEEVTETFVK
+221 TEEVTETFIKVPDRIGITDK
-231 MPTNLGVTNNYAT
+231 YAT
-244 NRINIGYPARIVE
+244 NRVNIGYPARIVE

-265 YTITPRSNSVLSSVY
+265 YTITPRSDSVLSSIY

-382 RSVGADYTYRQETSL
+382 RSAGADYTYRQETSL

-479 VKSELKEVGSDVS
+479 VKSELKEVGSEVS

-556 KTIDYGTEIVES
+556 KTIDYGKEIVES

-609 GTKPKVVETPIEF
+609 GTKPTVVET
-622 TTTYEADPTKEVGVT
+622 TTPYTTRYVEDNTKDKDYREVTRPG
-637 EVKVAGVLGKT
+637 KSGKT
-648 ITTTTYTF
+648 TTTTTYTL
-656 DPDTWRVT
+656 DPNTGAVT
-664 VNPSTETREEPTNKV
+664 PNEPTTITEEAV
-679 VLVGTKPSVTTTP
+679 EGVITVGTKPKVVETTTP
-692 IPIETE
+692 YTTRYVEDSTKDKDYREVTRPGKSGKTTTTTTYTLDTNTGAVTPNEPTTITEEAVEE
-698 VISDLD
+698 VI
-704 LFEGEEIEVSK
+704 
-715 GKEGLTTV
+715 T
-723 TVNHELDRA
+723 
-732 TGKVTDLPP
+732 
-741 VTTVTPMEKRI
+741 
-752 VHVGT
+752 VGT
-757 KKRLANVITHYYKVG
+757 KPKV
-772 TTEKI
+772 E
-777 HEDEIQRDLEVG
+777 
-789 SPYKTGADFPE
+789 
-800 VVEVSHT
+800 
-807 NQTRTET
+807 
-814 LTTTVYKLVE
+814 
-824 TPNTATGILSREG
+824 
-837 AEVVYYFKPVVTTE
+837 
-851 VLQKNPT
+851 
-858 DAPKVELEEY
+858 APKVE
-868 TQPIG
+868 T
-873 TSGEPL
+873 
-879 VNTEVEFSGGV
+879 
-890 VPNYAPKVDLGEYTQ
+890 PKV
-905 PIGTSGEPETHSNST
+905 ET
-920 YLKPLGTNGDPLVN
+920 PR
-934 TEVEFTGGVT
+934 VET
-944 PNEVPKLDV
+944 PRVETPRVETPKVETPKVETPKVETPKVETPKVETPKVETPKVETPKVETPKVEVPK
-953 PTYDNGTVP
+953 
-962 NTSPIK
+962 S
-968 ELDEFKG
+968 
-975 GVNPFD
+975 
-981 APTLD
+981 
-986 KPEFKGGVTPFD
+986 
-998 APTLNKPEL
+998 
-1007 KVPEKP
+1007 
-1013 QNAPKQPKTPTEG
+1013 KTPTEQST
-1026 KTTPTLNEPL
+1026 KETSQIPTSVAS
-1036 KEQKRASES
+1036 KREE
-1045 KPTLPNT
+1045 LPNT
-1052 GTSESDLVISS
+1052 GTEDHANLV
-1063 LGVLGIL
+1063 VL
-1070 GLLGFS
+1070 GLLGVLSGFGFLAH
-1076 KWKKSSDLEN
+1076 KKKEVEK

>member
-1 MFLLHKAVR
+1 MFLLHKAVK
-10 QDQGHGFLRKT
+10 QDKGHGYLRKT
-21 KLGLLSGIVLTGA
+21 KLGLLSGIILTTALG
-34 FSSLFL
+34 SLFL
-40 SGVVSADEQPN
+40 NGIVSADEQPN
-51 TSTTSNIVQTPPS
+51 SSTPPNAAQTPPS
-64 APNNQFE
+64 
-71 TETVHTVKETEQKAK
+71 ETVVQSEYETSTTHTVKETELKAK
-86 VEDVKALGVSVTQT
+86 IEEVKALGVKVTET
-100 ETENVGK
+100 PTENVGV
-107 AQTPSEV
+107 ANSSSEV
-114 EPLRTTAEEK
+114 THLRATAEEK

-146 AKIDEF
+146 TKIDEF
-152 KTTFINANY
+152 KNTLINANY

-167 VISQVNSRDID
+167 LVSQVNSRDID
-178 EDVSKEST
+178 EDVSKEAS

-195 EIRYLKANELDLTDT
+195 EIRYLKANELELTDS
-210 QGLYSAVSKPT
+210 QGLYNAVSKPT
-221 TEEVTETFVK
+221 TEEVTETFIKVPDRIGITDK
-231 MPTNLGVTNNYAT
+231 YAT
-244 NRINIGYPARIVE
+244 NRVNIGYPARIVE

-265 YTITPRSNSVLSSVY
+265 YTITPRSDSVLSSIY

-356 DVQGFK
+356 DVQGFQ

-382 RSVGADYTYRQETSL
+382 RSAGADYTYRQETSL

-479 VKSELKEVGSDVS
+479 VKSELKEVGSEVS

-556 KTIDYGTEIVES
+556 KTIDYGKEIVES

-609 GTKPKVVETPIEF
+609 GTKPKVVETTTPYTTRYVEDNTKDKDYREVTRPGKAGK
-622 TTTYEADPTKEVGVT
+622 TTTATTYTLNPNTGAVTSNEPTTITEEAVEEVIIVGTKPTVVETTTPYTTRYVEDSTKDKDYREVTRPG
-637 EVKVAGVLGKT
+637 KSGKT
-648 ITTTTYTF
+648 TTTTTYTL
-656 DPDTWRVT
+656 DPNTGAVT
-664 VNPSTETREEPTNKV
+664 PNEPTTITEEAV
-679 VLVGTKPSVTTTP
+679 EEVITVGTKP
-692 IPIETE
+692 
-698 VISDLD
+698 
-704 LFEGEEIEVSK
+704 
-715 GKEGLTTV
+715 
-723 TVNHELDRA
+723 
-732 TGKVTDLPP
+732 KV
-741 VTTVTPMEKRI
+741 E
-752 VHVGT
+752 
-757 KKRLANVITHYYKVG
+757 
-772 TTEKI
+772 
-777 HEDEIQRDLEVG
+777 
-789 SPYKTGADFPE
+789 
-800 VVEVSHT
+800 
-807 NQTRTET
+807 
-814 LTTTVYKLVE
+814 
-824 TPNTATGILSREG
+824 
-837 AEVVYYFKPVVTTE
+837 
-851 VLQKNPT
+851 
-858 DAPKVELEEY
+858 APKVE
-868 TQPIG
+868 T
-873 TSGEPL
+873 
-879 VNTEVEFSGGV
+879 
-890 VPNYAPKVDLGEYTQ
+890 PKV
-905 PIGTSGEPETHSNST
+905 ETP
-920 YLKPLGTNGDPLVN
+920 K
-934 TEVEFTGGVT
+934 VET
-944 PNEVPKLDV
+944 PKVETPKVEMPKVETPKVETPKVESPKVESPKVETPKVETPKVETPKVETPKVETPKVEVPK
-953 PTYDNGTVP
+953 
-962 NTSPIK
+962 S
-968 ELDEFKG
+968 
-975 GVNPFD
+975 
-981 APTLD
+981 
-986 KPEFKGGVTPFD
+986 
-998 APTLNKPEL
+998 
-1007 KVPEKP
+1007 
-1013 QNAPKQPKTPTEG
+1013 KTPTEQST
-1026 KTTPTLNEPL
+1026 KETSQIPTSVAS
-1036 KEQKRASES
+1036 KREE
-1045 KPTLPNT
+1045 LPNT
-1052 GTSESDLVISS
+1052 GTEDHANLV
-1063 LGVLGIL
+1063 VL
-1070 GLLGFS
+1070 GLLGVLSGFGFLAH
-1076 KWKKSSDLEN
+1076 KKKEVEK

>member
-1 MFLLHKAVR
+1 MFLLHKAVK
-10 QDQGHGFLRKT
+10 QEKGHGYLRKT
-21 KLGLLSGIVLTGA
+21 KLGLLSGIILTTALG
-34 FSSLFL
+34 SLCL
-40 SGVVSADEQPN
+40 NGIVSADEQPN
-51 TSTTSNIVQTPPS
+51 SSTPPNAAQTPPS
-64 APNNQFE
+64 
-71 TETVHTVKETEQKAK
+71 ETVVQSEYETSTTHTVKETELKAK
-86 VEDVKALGVSVTQT
+86 VEEVKALGVKVTET
-100 ETENVGK
+100 PTENVGV
-107 AQTPSEV
+107 ANSSSEV
-114 EPLRTTAEEK
+114 THLRTTAEEK

-146 AKIDEF
+146 TKIDEF
-152 KTTFINANY
+152 KNTLINANY

-167 VISQVNSRDID
+167 LVSQVNSRDID
-178 EDVSKEST
+178 EDVSKEAS

-195 EIRYLKANELDLTDT
+195 EIRYLKANELELTDS
-210 QGLYSAVSKPT
+210 QGLYNAVSKPT
-221 TEEVTETFVK
+221 TEEVTETFIKVPDRIGITDK
-231 MPTNLGVTNNYAT
+231 YAT
-244 NRINIGYPARIVE
+244 NRVNIGYPARIVE

-265 YTITPRSNSVLSSVY
+265 YTITPRSDSVLSSIY

-356 DVQGFK
+356 DVQGFQ

-382 RSVGADYTYRQETSL
+382 RSAGADYTYRQETSL

-426 YASNLQ
+426 YASNIQ

-479 VKSELKEVGSDVS
+479 VKSELKEVGSEVS

-556 KTIDYGTEIVES
+556 KTIDYGKEIVES

-609 GTKPKVVETPIEF
+609 GTKPTVVET
-622 TTTYEADPTKEVGVT
+622 TTPYTTRYVEDNTKDKDYREVTKSG
-637 EVKVAGVLGKT
+637 KSGKT
-648 ITTTTYTF
+648 TTTTTYTL
-656 DPDTWRVT
+656 DPNTGAVT
-664 VNPSTETREEPTNKV
+664 SNEPTTITEEAV
-679 VLVGTKPSVTTTP
+679 EEVITVGTKPTVVERSIPYTTRYVEDNTKDKDYREVTRPGKAGKTTTTTTYTLNP
-692 IPIETE
+692 NTGAVTPNEPTTITEEAVEE
-698 VISDLD
+698 VI
-704 LFEGEEIEVSK
+704 
-715 GKEGLTTV
+715 T
-723 TVNHELDRA
+723 
-732 TGKVTDLPP
+732 
-741 VTTVTPMEKRI
+741 
-752 VHVGT
+752 VGT
-757 KKRLANVITHYYKVG
+757 KPKV
-772 TTEKI
+772 E
-777 HEDEIQRDLEVG
+777 
-789 SPYKTGADFPE
+789 
-800 VVEVSHT
+800 
-807 NQTRTET
+807 
-814 LTTTVYKLVE
+814 
-824 TPNTATGILSREG
+824 
-837 AEVVYYFKPVVTTE
+837 
-851 VLQKNPT
+851 
-858 DAPKVELEEY
+858 APKVE
-868 TQPIG
+868 T
-873 TSGEPL
+873 
-879 VNTEVEFSGGV
+879 
-890 VPNYAPKVDLGEYTQ
+890 PKV
-905 PIGTSGEPETHSNST
+905 ETP
-920 YLKPLGTNGDPLVN
+920 K
-934 TEVEFTGGVT
+934 VET
-944 PNEVPKLDV
+944 PKVETPKVETPKVETPKVETPKVETPKVETPKVETPKVETPKVETPKVETPKVETPKVETPKVETPKVETPKVERPKVETPKVETPKVEVPK
-953 PTYDNGTVP
+953 
-962 NTSPIK
+962 S
-968 ELDEFKG
+968 
-975 GVNPFD
+975 
-981 APTLD
+981 
-986 KPEFKGGVTPFD
+986 
-998 APTLNKPEL
+998 
-1007 KVPEKP
+1007 
-1013 QNAPKQPKTPTEG
+1013 KTPTEQST
-1026 KTTPTLNEPL
+1026 KETSQIPTSVVS
-1036 KEQKRASES
+1036 KREE
-1045 KPTLPNT
+1045 LPNT
-1052 GTSESDLVISS
+1052 GTEDHANLV
-1063 LGVLGIL
+1063 VL
-1070 GLLGFS
+1070 GLLGVLSGFGFLAH
-1076 KWKKSSDLEN
+1076 KKKEVEK

>member
-1 MFLLHKAVR
+1 MHKAVK
-10 QDQGHGFLRKT
+10 QEKGHGYLRKT
-21 KLGLLSGIVLTGA
+21 KLGLLSGIILTTALG
-34 FSSLFL
+34 SLFL
-40 SGVVSADEQPN
+40 NGIVSADEQPN
-51 TSTTSNIVQTPPS
+51 SSTPPNAAQTPPS
-64 APNNQFE
+64 
-71 TETVHTVKETEQKAK
+71 ETVVQSEYETSTTHTVKETELKAK
-86 VEDVKALGVSVTQT
+86 VEEVKALGVKVTET
-100 ETENVGK
+100 PTENVGV
-107 AQTPSEV
+107 ANSSSEV
-114 EPLRTTAEEK
+114 THLRTTAEEK

-146 AKIDEF
+146 TKIDEF
-152 KTTFINANY
+152 KNTLINANY

-167 VISQVNSRDID
+167 LVSQVNSRDID
-178 EDVSKEST
+178 EDVSKEAS

-195 EIRYLKANELDLTDT
+195 EIRYLKANELELTDS
-210 QGLYSAVSKPT
+210 QGLYNAVSKPT
-221 TEEVTETFVK
+221 TEEVTETFIKVPARIGITDK
-231 MPTNLGVTNNYAT
+231 YAT
-244 NRINIGYPARIVE
+244 NRVNIGYPARIVE

-265 YTITPRSNSVLSSVY
+265 YTITPRSDSVLSSIY

-374 SKLSEFEL
+374 SKLSEFEV
-382 RSVGADYTYRQETSL
+382 RSAGADYTYRQETSL

-479 VKSELKEVGSDVS
+479 VKSELKEVGSEVS

-581 IVNELDGT
+581 IVNELDGI

-609 GTKPKVVETPIEF
+609 GTKPKVVET
-622 TTTYEADPTKEVGVT
+622 TTPYTTRYVEDNTKDKDYREVTKPG
-637 EVKVAGVLGKT
+637 KSGKT
-648 ITTTTYTF
+648 TTTTTYTL
-656 DPDTWRVT
+656 DPNTGAVT
-664 VNPSTETREEPTNKV
+664 PNEPTMITEEAV
-679 VLVGTKPSVTTTP
+679 EEVITVGTKPTVVETTTP
-692 IPIETE
+692 YTIRYVEDNTKDKDYREVTRPGKSGKTTTTTTYTLDPNTGAITPNEPTTITEEAVEE
-698 VISDLD
+698 VI
-704 LFEGEEIEVSK
+704 
-715 GKEGLTTV
+715 T
-723 TVNHELDRA
+723 
-732 TGKVTDLPP
+732 
-741 VTTVTPMEKRI
+741 
-752 VHVGT
+752 VGT
-757 KKRLANVITHYYKVG
+757 KPKV
-772 TTEKI
+772 ERPK
-777 HEDEIQRDLEVG
+777 
-789 SPYKTGADFPE
+789 
-800 VVEVSHT
+800 
-807 NQTRTET
+807 
-814 LTTTVYKLVE
+814 VE
-824 TPNTATGILSREG
+824 TPKVER
-837 AEVVYYFKPVVTTE
+837 
-851 VLQKNPT
+851 
-858 DAPKVELEEY
+858 PKVER
-868 TQPIG
+868 
-873 TSGEPL
+873 
-879 VNTEVEFSGGV
+879 
-890 VPNYAPKVDLGEYTQ
+890 PKV
-905 PIGTSGEPETHSNST
+905 ETP
-920 YLKPLGTNGDPLVN
+920 K
-934 TEVEFTGGVT
+934 VERPKVERPKVERPKVET
-944 PNEVPKLDV
+944 PKVERPKVETPKVERPKVETPKVERPKVETPKVETPKVEVPK
-953 PTYDNGTVP
+953 
-962 NTSPIK
+962 S
-968 ELDEFKG
+968 
-975 GVNPFD
+975 
-981 APTLD
+981 
-986 KPEFKGGVTPFD
+986 
-998 APTLNKPEL
+998 
-1007 KVPEKP
+1007 
-1013 QNAPKQPKTPTEG
+1013 KTPTEQST
-1026 KTTPTLNEPL
+1026 KETSQIPTSVAS
-1036 KEQKRASES
+1036 KREE
-1045 KPTLPNT
+1045 LPNT
-1052 GTSESDLVISS
+1052 GTEDHANLV
-1063 LGVLGIL
+1063 VL
-1070 GLLGFS
+1070 GLLGVLSGFGFLAH
-1076 KWKKSSDLEN
+1076 KKKEVEK

>member
-1 MFLLHKAVR
+1 MHKAVK
-10 QDQGHGFLRKT
+10 QEKGHGYLRKT
-21 KLGLLSGIVLTGA
+21 KLGLLSGIILTTALG
-34 FSSLFL
+34 SLFL
-40 SGVVSADEQPN
+40 NGIVSADEQPN
-51 TSTTSNIVQTPPS
+51 SSTPPNAAQTPPS
-64 APNNQFE
+64 
-71 TETVHTVKETEQKAK
+71 ETVVQSEYETSTTHTVKETELKAK
-86 VEDVKALGVSVTQT
+86 VEEVKALGVKVTET
-100 ETENVGK
+100 PTENVGV
-107 AQTPSEV
+107 ANSSSEV
-114 EPLRTTAEEK
+114 THLRATAEEK

-146 AKIDEF
+146 VKIDEF
-152 KTTFINANY
+152 KNTFINANY

-167 VISQVNSRDID
+167 LVSQVNSRDID
-178 EDVSKEST
+178 EDVSKEAS
-186 VSPITSSSG
+186 VSPITSSNG
-195 EIRYLKANELDLTDT
+195 ELHYLKANELELTDS
-210 QGLYSAVSKPT
+210 QGLYNAVSKPT
-221 TEEVTETFVK
+221 TEEVTETFIKVPARIGITDK
-231 MPTNLGVTNNYAT
+231 YAT
-244 NRINIGYPARIVE
+244 NRVNIGYPARIVE

-265 YTITPRSNSVLSSVY
+265 YTITPRSDSVLSSIY

-297 ETKLYATFSS
+297 KTKLYATFSS

-479 VKSELKEVGSDVS
+479 VKSELKEVGSEVS

-581 IVNELDGT
+581 IVNELDGI
-589 VTDGKPTEKETPM
+589 VADGKPTEKETPM

-609 GTKPKVVETPIEF
+609 GTKPTVVET
-622 TTTYEADPTKEVGVT
+622 TTPYTTRYVEDNTKDKDYREVTRTG
-637 EVKVAGVLGKT
+637 KAGKT
-648 ITTTTYTF
+648 TTTTTYTLN
-656 DPDTWRVT
+656 PNTGAVT
-664 VNPSTETREEPTNKV
+664 SNEPTTITEEAV
-679 VLVGTKPSVTTTP
+679 EEVIIVGTKPTVVETTTP
-692 IPIETE
+692 YTTRYVEDNTKDKDYREVTRPGKAGKTTTTTTYTLDPNTGAVTPNEPTTITEEAVEE
-698 VISDLD
+698 VI
-704 LFEGEEIEVSK
+704 
-715 GKEGLTTV
+715 T
-723 TVNHELDRA
+723 
-732 TGKVTDLPP
+732 
-741 VTTVTPMEKRI
+741 
-752 VHVGT
+752 VGT
-757 KKRLANVITHYYKVG
+757 KPTVVETTTPYTTRYVEDSTKDKDYREVTRPGKSGKTTTTTTYTLDPNTGAVTPNEPTTITEEAVEEVITVG
-772 TTEKI
+772 TK
-777 HEDEIQRDLEVG
+777 
-789 SPYKTGADFPE
+789 PK
-800 VVEVSHT
+800 VE
-807 NQTRTET
+807 
-814 LTTTVYKLVE
+814 
-824 TPNTATGILSREG
+824 
-837 AEVVYYFKPVVTTE
+837 
-851 VLQKNPT
+851 
-858 DAPKVELEEY
+858 APKVE
-868 TQPIG
+868 T
-873 TSGEPL
+873 
-879 VNTEVEFSGGV
+879 
-890 VPNYAPKVDLGEYTQ
+890 PKV
-905 PIGTSGEPETHSNST
+905 ETP
-920 YLKPLGTNGDPLVN
+920 K
-934 TEVEFTGGVT
+934 VET
-944 PNEVPKLDV
+944 PKVETPKVEMPKVETPKVETPKVESPKVESPKVETPKVETPKVETPKVETPKVETPKVEVPK
-953 PTYDNGTVP
+953 
-962 NTSPIK
+962 S
-968 ELDEFKG
+968 
-975 GVNPFD
+975 
-981 APTLD
+981 
-986 KPEFKGGVTPFD
+986 
-998 APTLNKPEL
+998 
-1007 KVPEKP
+1007 
-1013 QNAPKQPKTPTEG
+1013 KTPTEQST
-1026 KTTPTLNEPL
+1026 KETSQIPTSVAS
-1036 KEQKRASES
+1036 KREE
-1045 KPTLPNT
+1045 LPNT
-1052 GTSESDLVISS
+1052 GTEDHANLV
-1063 LGVLGIL
+1063 VL
-1070 GLLGFS
+1070 GLLGVLSGFGFLAH
-1076 KWKKSSDLEN
+1076 KKKEVEK

>member
-1 MFLLHKAVR
+1 MFLLHKAVK
-10 QDQGHGFLRKT
+10 QEKGHGYLRKT
-21 KLGLLSGIVLTGA
+21 KLGLLSGIILTTALG
-34 FSSLFL
+34 SLFL
-40 SGVVSADEQPN
+40 NGIVSADEQPN
-51 TSTTSNIVQTPPS
+51 SSTPPNAAQTPPS
-64 APNNQFE
+64 
-71 TETVHTVKETEQKAK
+71 ETVVQSEYETSTTHTVKETELKAK
-86 VEDVKALGVSVTQT
+86 VEEVKALGVKVTET
-100 ETENVGK
+100 PTENVGV
-107 AQTPSEV
+107 ANSSSEV
-114 EPLRTTAEEK
+114 THLRATAEEK

-146 AKIDEF
+146 VKIDEF
-152 KTTFINANY
+152 KNTFINANY

-167 VISQVNSRDID
+167 LVSQVNSRDID
-178 EDVSKEST
+178 EDVSKEAS
-186 VSPITSSSG
+186 VSPITSSNG
-195 EIRYLKANELDLTDT
+195 ELHYLKANELELTDS
-210 QGLYSAVSKPT
+210 QGLYNAVSKPT
-221 TEEVTETFVK
+221 TEEVTETFIKVPARIGITDK
-231 MPTNLGVTNNYAT
+231 YAT
-244 NRINIGYPARIVE
+244 NRVNIGYPARIVE

-265 YTITPRSNSVLSSVY
+265 YTITPRSDSVLSSIY

-374 SKLSEFEL
+374 SKLSEFEV
-382 RSVGADYTYRQETSL
+382 RSAGADYTYRQETSL

-426 YASNLQ
+426 YESNLQ

-479 VKSELKEVGSDVS
+479 VKSELKEVGSEVS

-581 IVNELDGT
+581 IVNELDGI

-609 GTKPKVVETPIEF
+609 GTKPKVVET
-622 TTTYEADPTKEVGVT
+622 TTPYTTRYVEDNTKDKDYREVTRTG
-637 EVKVAGVLGKT
+637 KAGK
-648 ITTTTYTF
+648 TTTTITYTL
-656 DPDTWRVT
+656 DPNTGAVT
-664 VNPSTETREEPTNKV
+664 PNEPTTITEEAV
-679 VLVGTKPSVTTTP
+679 EEVITVGTKP
-692 IPIETE
+692 
-698 VISDLD
+698 
-704 LFEGEEIEVSK
+704 
-715 GKEGLTTV
+715 
-723 TVNHELDRA
+723 
-732 TGKVTDLPP
+732 KV
-741 VTTVTPMEKRI
+741 E
-752 VHVGT
+752 
-757 KKRLANVITHYYKVG
+757 
-772 TTEKI
+772 
-777 HEDEIQRDLEVG
+777 
-789 SPYKTGADFPE
+789 
-800 VVEVSHT
+800 
-807 NQTRTET
+807 
-814 LTTTVYKLVE
+814 
-824 TPNTATGILSREG
+824 
-837 AEVVYYFKPVVTTE
+837 
-851 VLQKNPT
+851 
-858 DAPKVELEEY
+858 APKVE
-868 TQPIG
+868 T
-873 TSGEPL
+873 
-879 VNTEVEFSGGV
+879 
-890 VPNYAPKVDLGEYTQ
+890 PKV
-905 PIGTSGEPETHSNST
+905 ETP
-920 YLKPLGTNGDPLVN
+920 K
-934 TEVEFTGGVT
+934 VET
-944 PNEVPKLDV
+944 PKVETPKVETPKVETPKVETPKVETPKVETPKVETPKVETPKVETPKVETPKVETPKVETPKVETPKVETPKVETPKVETPKVETPKVETPKVETPKVETPKVETPKVETPKVETPKVEVPK
-953 PTYDNGTVP
+953 
-962 NTSPIK
+962 S
-968 ELDEFKG
+968 
-975 GVNPFD
+975 
-981 APTLD
+981 
-986 KPEFKGGVTPFD
+986 
-998 APTLNKPEL
+998 
-1007 KVPEKP
+1007 
-1013 QNAPKQPKTPTEG
+1013 KTPTEQST
-1026 KTTPTLNEPL
+1026 KETSQIPTSVAS
-1036 KEQKRASES
+1036 KREE
-1045 KPTLPNT
+1045 LPNT
-1052 GTSESDLVISS
+1052 GTEDHANLV
-1063 LGVLGIL
+1063 VL
-1070 GLLGFS
+1070 GLLGVLSGFGFLAH
-1076 KWKKSSDLEN
+1076 KKKEVEK

>member
-1 MFLLHKAVR
+1 MFLLHKAVK
-10 QDQGHGFLRKT
+10 QEKGHGYLRKT
-21 KLGLLSGIVLTGA
+21 KLGLLSGIILTTALG
-34 FSSLFL
+34 SLFL
-40 SGVVSADEQPN
+40 NGIVSADEQPN
-51 TSTTSNIVQTPPS
+51 SSTPPNAAQTPPS
-64 APNNQFE
+64 
-71 TETVHTVKETEQKAK
+71 ETVVQSEYETSTTHTVKETELKAK
-86 VEDVKALGVSVTQT
+86 VEEVKALGVKVTET
-100 ETENVGK
+100 PTENVGV
-107 AQTPSEV
+107 ANSSSEV
-114 EPLRTTAEEK
+114 THLRTTAEEK
-124 VDAQIRD
+124 VDSQIRD

-146 AKIDEF
+146 TKIDEF
-152 KTTFINANY
+152 KNTLINANY

-167 VISQVNSRDID
+167 LVSQVNSRDID
-178 EDVSKEST
+178 EDVSKEAS

-195 EIRYLKANELDLTDT
+195 EIRYLKANELELTDS
-210 QGLYSAVSKPT
+210 QGLYNAVSKPT
-221 TEEVTETFVK
+221 TEEVTETFIKVPDRIGITDK
-231 MPTNLGVTNNYAT
+231 YAT
-244 NRINIGYPARIVE
+244 NRVNIGYPARIVE

-265 YTITPRSNSVLSSVY
+265 YTITPRSDSVLSSIY

-356 DVQGFK
+356 DIQGFK

-382 RSVGADYTYRQETSL
+382 RSAGADYTYRQETSL

-426 YASNLQ
+426 YASNIQ

-479 VKSELKEVGSDVS
+479 VKSELKEVGSEVS

-589 VTDGKPTEKETPM
+589 VTDGKSTEKETPM

-609 GTKPKVVETPIEF
+609 GTKPTVVET
-622 TTTYEADPTKEVGVT
+622 TTPYTTRYVEDNTKDKDYREVTKSG
-637 EVKVAGVLGKT
+637 KAGKT
-648 ITTTTYTF
+648 TTTTTYTLN
-656 DPDTWRVT
+656 PNTGAVT
-664 VNPSTETREEPTNKV
+664 SNEPTMITEEAV
-679 VLVGTKPSVTTTP
+679 EEVITVGTKPTVVETTTP
-692 IPIETE
+692 YTTRYVEDNTKDKDYREVTRTGKAGKITTTTTYTLDPNTGAVTPNEPTTITEEAVEE
-698 VISDLD
+698 VI
-704 LFEGEEIEVSK
+704 
-715 GKEGLTTV
+715 T
-723 TVNHELDRA
+723 
-732 TGKVTDLPP
+732 
-741 VTTVTPMEKRI
+741 
-752 VHVGT
+752 VGT
-757 KKRLANVITHYYKVG
+757 KPKV
-772 TTEKI
+772 E
-777 HEDEIQRDLEVG
+777 
-789 SPYKTGADFPE
+789 
-800 VVEVSHT
+800 
-807 NQTRTET
+807 
-814 LTTTVYKLVE
+814 
-824 TPNTATGILSREG
+824 
-837 AEVVYYFKPVVTTE
+837 
-851 VLQKNPT
+851 
-858 DAPKVELEEY
+858 APKVE
-868 TQPIG
+868 TPK
-873 TSGEPL
+873 
-879 VNTEVEFSGGV
+879 VETPKV
-890 VPNYAPKVDLGEYTQ
+890 ETPKVETPKVETPKVETPKVETPKVETPKVETPKVETPKVETPKVEAPKVEA
-905 PIGTSGEPETHSNST
+905 PKI
-920 YLKPLGTNGDPLVN
+920 
-934 TEVEFTGGVT
+934 
-944 PNEVPKLDV
+944 EVPK
-953 PTYDNGTVP
+953 
-962 NTSPIK
+962 S
-968 ELDEFKG
+968 
-975 GVNPFD
+975 
-981 APTLD
+981 
-986 KPEFKGGVTPFD
+986 
-998 APTLNKPEL
+998 
-1007 KVPEKP
+1007 
-1013 QNAPKQPKTPTEG
+1013 KTPTEQST
-1026 KTTPTLNEPL
+1026 KETSQIPTSVAS
-1036 KEQKRASES
+1036 KREE
-1045 KPTLPNT
+1045 LPNT
-1052 GTSESDLVISS
+1052 GTEDHANLV
-1063 LGVLGIL
+1063 VL
-1070 GLLGFS
+1070 GLLGVLSGFGFLAH
-1076 KWKKSSDLEN
+1076 KKKEVEK